1 MSKKIVTRAYFGLYD
16 PARKGVTIDKGNEGG
31 SSQPVDNKAVEDV
44 TKQANANKE
53 ASAANKAL
61 AEQNKAAVAKVAADL
76 AAKQA
81 QDVITFLT
89 KVEAAAQYQPK
100 GEYVTEAK
108 VAEKVT
114 EAQTKAKEDVDAK
127 FATKAELE
135 TATGGVS
142 AKDLKTLKD
151 AIELLRDN
159 PDSIAEIAKKADKD
173 KVYDKEAIDKLIKKL
188 NDKDTDLE
196 KAIAK
201 AAAAEDVVKVADLP
215 AKIQALVDLTSFA
228 KAAEVE
234 ATYAK
239 KSDLTDKADKAA
251 IETELAKKANASDL
265 TPLATKE
272 EVAKKADKETIDA
285 KADQTAL
292 DNLKAEVAANKA
304 AVGAEEAA
312 RKSADTL
319 NDAKVQGIS
328 EDVAKM
334 KIDAAQA
341 KVENEKAL
349 AKKADQ
355 EAVNTALE
363 GKAGVEEVK
372 EAKKAADD
380 AAKEAAKANTALES
394 KADAIALE
402 PLATKESLKDA
413 KDELTQAIEAA
424 KTAATEAKAEAKTG
438 EAVTEAK
445 TKAEAADA
453 KAKEVEA
460 ALVNYVT
467 KAVADETYQPKGEYA
482 TKAEV
487 QAIGSLDPTTL
498 QSLKDL
504 AAQLAGHADLT
515 AVLDKLNKIFTKD
528 EVNEKLAKKAD
539 VTALADYAEK
549 ADVESKLGDKADK
562 TKVAE
567 DIQAAKDVADAAVRE
582 VNTTA
587 QQAKAK
593 ATENAAGLEEA
604 KTKVEKAIEDLG
616 KLTTK
621 VNDLA
626 LNGTGGGLDA
636 QAVAD
641 KVQEVVDAIVAREKF
656 VGETKFNEK
665 LADKA
670 DVSALTAVQAK
681 ADKAAADLLG
691 KADVSAL
698 ADKADKA
705 VFEAKATELDNKL
718 NTLETAT
725 VPNLIATKLNE
736 KLEGYQEKGE
746 YVTKEAGDRDYQPK
760 GEYATTE
767 KLTEVKDIAD
777 ANKAAIEGL
786 DKDNL
791 VHHDDLVGYA
801 KAVKVTEDIA
811 AAVGGLGEVYVAKAD
826 AETFAK
832 KAEVTAEIGEKE
844 TEIKRY
850 ADGKFAT
857 KQELENATLAAGN
870 TGLNR
875 TQVEG
880 IVDEKLGDIKD
891 AVQTI
896 TNIQSGVNDNKSAV
910 NSILAELAKKAD
922 KDALNDKV
930 TTTDLEDAKTTLN
943 AAIKVQEDALAAAK
957 TALEEAIKTKSEEA
971 AAAYQTKVEFANW
984 TRDVYGT
991 EIARIKDDM
1000 MTADETDAAIDAKL
1014 ATNLETLKGIFQVK
1028 GNYLTREDLTKT
1040 LKDGYITKDESDRLY
1055 QGVGNY
1061 ATIEYVDDQIGK
1073 NKSKLDEVNTAIAG
1087 KLDATAATSLY
1098 QTKGDYVLRGEVDAL
1113 ATAPAFTNA
1122 INAAITTKGYL
1133 DKTTADGLYAPKG
1146 QYVTTEDIANAI
1158 LTDET
1163 VAGKQD
1169 KLTFGTGLSYDED
1182 TKTLTATGTSVDLS
1196 SYAKKSELPDV
1207 TTLATKQEVTNA
1219 VASIQVP
1226 SIEGLARTIEVEAKL
1241 VDYVKFTEAESTYAK
1256 KTEIP
1261 SIEGLAKT
1269 SEVDT
1274 KLADYAKSADIANT
1288 YATKEAINAV
1298 AGLDAD
1304 TVNQLKALAQ
1314 NADLTTVAEKVKNV
1328 YTKAEADGKFGP
1340 KDTLTEDQKGVV
1352 ESILRDKNYATNA
1365 DLGNYSAGIDTSIGQ
1380 LRASIN
1386 TLKDTTVPAI
1396 DTRVTALEGKAAP
1409 TDFTEGQKTK
1419 LDEILT
1425 GKHYATS
1432 DDIDNAKAELKGE
1445 LITEDAATALA
1456 NGAVTTAEGKI
1467 NDAKTALEEKIT
1479 ELKNATVAKSDY
1491 DTKIEELETSIGKA
1505 ASGDDLENLLFNDIV
1520 AGDGVTVERFE
1531 DPADENRAKLKIKAT
1546 AQAVD
1551 LSAYET
1557 QAQAEAKYLK
1567 LDDIETKLKE
1577 KGFITQADLQ
1587 PILDAI
1593 KALKGE

>member
-1 MSKKIVTRAYFGLYD
+1 MSKKIVTRAYFGLYN
-16 PARKGVTIDKGNEGG
+16 PARKGLTIDTDNNNTG
-31 SSQPVDNKAVEDV
+31 SQPAVDNKAVENV
-44 TKQANANKE
+44 TKQAAENK
-53 ASAANKAL
+53 ATSAANKAL
-61 AEQNKAAVAKVAADL
+61 AEANQAAVAKVVADL

-81 QDVITFLT
+81 QDVITFLS

-100 GEYVTEAK
+100 GEYITDAK
-108 VAEKVT
+108 VAEKIT
-114 EAQTKAKEDVDAK
+114 EAQGKADEAAATK

-142 AKDLKTLKD
+142 AQDLKTLKD
-151 AIELLRDN
+151 AIDLLKDN

-173 KVYDKEAIDKLIKKL
+173 KVYDKDAIDKLIKKL

-201 AAAAEDVVKVADLP
+201 AAVADDVVKLADLTEKVK
-215 AKIQALVDLTSFA
+215 AIIDLTPYA
-228 KAAEVE
+228 KTAEVE

-239 KSDLTDKADKAA
+239 KSDLADKADKAV

-272 EVAKKADKETIDA
+272 EVAAKADVTA
-285 KADQTAL
+285 LATKADQTAL
-292 DNLKAEVAANKA
+292 DNLKAEADANKA
-304 AVGAEEAA
+304 AVAAEVAA

-319 NDAKVQGIS
+319 NDAKVQGIAD
-328 EDVAKM
+328 DVSKM

-349 AKKADQ
+349 SRKADQ
-355 EAVNTALE
+355 EAVNTALAE
-363 GKAGVEEVK
+363 KATKAEAA
-372 EAKKAADD
+372 EAKQAAAD
-380 AAKEAAKANTALES
+380 AAKEAAKANTALAD
-394 KADAIALE
+394 KADATALE
-402 PLATKESLKDA
+402 PLATKEALKGA
-413 KDELTQAIEAA
+413 KDELAQAIEAA
-424 KTAATEAKAEAKTG
+424 KAVAEEAKAEAKTG

-445 TKAEAADA
+445 EKATAADA

-504 AAQLAGHADLT
+504 AQQLAGQADLT
-515 AVLDKLNKIFTKD
+515 TVLDKLNKVFTKD
-528 EVNEKLAKKAD
+528 EVNEKLATKAD
-539 VTALADYAEK
+539 VTALAEYAEK
-549 ADVESKLGDKADK
+549 VDVETKLGNKADK

-567 DIQAAKDVADAAVRE
+567 DIEAAKAVADAAVRE

-626 LNGTGGGLDA
+626 LNGGAGTGASLDA

-641 KVQEVVDAIVAREKF
+641 KVKEVVDAIVAQEKY
-656 VGETKFNEK
+656 VGETKLNEK

-681 ADKAAADLLG
+681 ADKNASDLLA

-698 ADKADKA
+698 ADKADKT
-705 VFEAKATELDNKL
+705 VFEAKATELDTKL

-725 VPNLIATKLNE
+725 VPNLIDTKLTA
-736 KLEGYQEKGE
+736 KLAGYQEKGE
-746 YVTKEAGDRDYQPK
+746 YVTKEAADRDYQPK
-760 GEYATTE
+760 GEYATAATLE
-767 KLTEVKDIAD
+767 EVKTK
-777 ANKAAIEGL
+777 ANANEALINGL
-786 DKDNL
+786 DKDTL
-791 VHHDDLVGYA
+791 VHTADLDTYA
-801 KAVKVTEDIA
+801 KAAKVTEDIS
-811 AAVGGLGEVYVAKAD
+811 AAVAGLGDVYVSKNDAD
-826 AETFAK
+826 VYAK
-832 KAEVTAEIGEKE
+832 KADVTTEIGAKA
-844 TEIKRY
+844 TEIKKY
-850 ADGKFAT
+850 ADDTFAT
-857 KQELENATLAAGN
+857 KQQLDNATIAAGGS
-870 TGLNR
+870 GLTQ

-880 IVDEKLGDIKD
+880 IVDNKLGALKD

-896 TNIQSGVNDNKSAV
+896 ANIQSGVNDNKSSV
-910 NSILAELAKKAD
+910 ESILAELAKKAT
-922 KDALNDKV
+922 KDEVAGKV
-930 TTTDLEDAKTTLN
+930 ATTDFEDAKQTLN
-943 AAIKVQEDALAAAK
+943 TAITAQENALAAAK
-957 TALEEAIKTKSEEA
+957 TALEKAINDKSEEA
-971 AAAYQTKVEFANW
+971 AAAYQTKVDFAAW

-1000 MTADETDAAIDAKL
+1000 MTAQETDAAIDAKL

-1028 GNYLTREDLTKT
+1028 GNYLTREDLTNT
-1040 LKDGYITKDESDRLY
+1040 LKDGYITKNESDRLY

-1073 NKSKLDEVNTAIAG
+1073 NKVKIDEVNTAIAN
-1087 KLDATAATSLY
+1087 KLDVSAATSLY
-1098 QTKGDYVLRGEVDAL
+1098 QTKGDYVLRSELDTL
-1113 ATAPAFTNA
+1113 ATTPTFANA
-1122 INAAITTKGYL
+1122 INTAVVGKGYL
-1133 DKTTADGLYAPKG
+1133 DKETADGYYAPKG
-1146 QYVTTEDIANAI
+1146 QYVTTENIEDAIATSAAV
-1158 LTDET
+1158 T
-1163 VAGKQD
+1163 AKQD
-1169 KLTFGTGLSYDED
+1169 ALTFGNGLSYDAD
-1182 TKTLTATGTSVDLS
+1182 TKTLTATGTGASVDLTP
-1196 SYAKKSELPDV
+1196 YAKK
-1207 TTLATKQEVTNA
+1207 
-1219 VASIQVP
+1219 
-1226 SIEGLARTIEVEAKL
+1226 
-1241 VDYVKFTEAESTYAK
+1241 AESDAK
-1256 KTEIP
+1256 
-1261 SIEGLAKT
+1261 
-1269 SEVDT
+1269 
-1274 KLADYAKSADIANT
+1274 Y
-1288 YATKEAINAV
+1288 
-1298 AGLDAD
+1298 
-1304 TVNQLKALAQ
+1304 
-1314 NADLTTVAEKVKNV
+1314 
-1328 YTKAEADGKFGP
+1328 GP

-1365 DLGNYSAGIDTSIGQ
+1365 DLGSYSASMDTSVGQ

-1409 TDFTEGQKTK
+1409 TDFTEDQKTK
-1419 LDEILT
+1419 LNEILT

-1432 DDIDNAKAELKGE
+1432 DDIDNAKAELKNE
-1445 LITEDAATALA
+1445 LATQDS
-1456 NGAVTTAEGKI
+1456 VTQLTNQTLTAAEGKV
-1467 NDAKTALEEKIT
+1467 NEAKEALEGKIT
-1479 ELKNATVAKSDY
+1479 ELKNTV
-1491 DTKIEELETSIGKA
+1491 
-1505 ASGDDLENLLFNDIV
+1505 
-1520 AGDGVTVERFE
+1520 DGIHT
-1531 DPADENRAKLKIKAT
+1531 P
-1546 AQAVD
+1546 D

-1567 LDDIETKLKE
+1567 LEDIETKLKE

>member
-1 MSKKIVTRAYFGLYD
+1 MSKKFVGKAHFGLYD
-16 PARKGVTIDKGNEGG
+16 PKRDKGIEIGGSGNQGG
-31 SSQPVDNKAVEDV
+31 SSTPVDNKAVEDV
-44 TKQANANKE
+44 TKQASANKE
-53 ASAANKAL
+53 ASAANKVL
-61 AEQNKAAVAKVAADL
+61 AEANKAAVAKVAADL

-100 GEYVTEAK
+100 GEYITDAK
-108 VAEKVT
+108 VAEKIT
-114 EAQTKAKEDVDAK
+114 EAQGKADEAAAAK

-201 AAAAEDVVKVADLP
+201 AASGDDVVKAAELTEKVKA
-215 AKIQALVDLTSFA
+215 IVDLTPFA
-228 KAAEVE
+228 KTAEVE
-234 ATYAK
+234 ATYVK
-239 KSDLTDKADKAA
+239 KSDLADKADKAA

-272 EVAKKADKETIDA
+272 EVSAKADATA
-285 KADQTAL
+285 LATKADQTAL

-304 AVGAEEAA
+304 AVGAEEAE
-312 RKSADTL
+312 RKAADTL
-319 NDAKVQGIS
+319 NDAKVKGIS
-328 EDVAKM
+328 DDVSKL

-349 AKKADQ
+349 SRKADQ

-363 GKAGVEEVK
+363 GKASVAEVA
-372 EAKKAADD
+372 EAKQAATD
-380 AAKEAAKANTALES
+380 AAKEAAKANAALEG
-394 KADAIALE
+394 KADTTALE
-402 PLATKESLKDA
+402 PLATKEALKDA

-424 KTAATEAKAEAKTG
+424 KTAAEAAKTEAKTG

-515 AVLDKLNKIFTKD
+515 AVLDKLNKVFTKD
-528 EVNEKLAKKAD
+528 EINEKLAKKAD

-641 KVQEVVDAIVAREKF
+641 KVQEVVDIIVAREKF
-656 VGETKFNEK
+656 VGETKLNEK

-705 VFEAKATELDNKL
+705 VFEAKAIELNNKL

-760 GEYATTE
+760 GEYATAE
-767 KLTEVKDIAD
+767 KLNEVKAKAE
-777 ANKAAIEGL
+777 ANEAAIEGL

-791 VHHDDLVGYA
+791 VHNADLVVYA
-801 KAVKVTEDIA
+801 RAAKVTEDIA

-832 KAEVTAEIGEKE
+832 KAEVTTEIGEKE

-875 TQVEG
+875 AQVEG

-922 KDALNDKV
+922 KDALNGKV
-930 TTTDLEDAKTTLN
+930 ATTDLEEAKTTLN
-943 AAIKVQEDALAAAK
+943 AAIKAQENALAAAK

-984 TRDVYGT
+984 ARDTYGT

-1000 MTADETDAAIDAKL
+1000 MTANETDAAIDAKL
-1014 ATNLETLKGIFQVK
+1014 ATNLETLKGIFQLK
-1028 GNYLTREDLTKT
+1028 GNYVTKEELTKT

-1073 NKSKLDEVNTAIAG
+1073 NKSKIDEVNTALAG
-1087 KLDATAATSLY
+1087 KLDLTAA
-1098 QTKGDYVLRGEVDAL
+1098 QNVFQARGDYMTRGDLDNV
-1113 ATAPAFTNA
+1113 ATSPAFTNA
-1122 INAAITTKGYL
+1122 INNAITAKAFL
-1133 DKTTADGLYAPKG
+1133 DKDTADGLYATKG
-1146 QYVTTEDIANAI
+1146 TYVTAQGVTDIIEADATI
-1158 LTDET
+1158 
-1163 VAGKQD
+1163 AGKQD
-1169 KLTFGTGLSYDED
+1169 KLTFGSGLSYDEG
-1182 TKTLTATGTSVDLS
+1182 TKTVTASGVNVDLTP
-1196 SYAKKSELPDV
+1196 YAKK
-1207 TTLATKQEVTNA
+1207 
-1219 VASIQVP
+1219 
-1226 SIEGLARTIEVEAKL
+1226 
-1241 VDYVKFTEAESTYAK
+1241 AESDAK
-1256 KTEIP
+1256 
-1261 SIEGLAKT
+1261 
-1269 SEVDT
+1269 
-1274 KLADYAKSADIANT
+1274 Y
-1288 YATKEAINAV
+1288 
-1298 AGLDAD
+1298 
-1304 TVNQLKALAQ
+1304 
-1314 NADLTTVAEKVKNV
+1314 
-1328 YTKAEADGKFGP
+1328 GP

-1365 DLGNYSAGIDTSIGQ
+1365 DLGRYSASMDTSVGQ

-1409 TDFTEGQKTK
+1409 TDFTEDQKTK
-1419 LDEILT
+1419 LNEILT
-1425 GKHYATS
+1425 SKGYAS
-1432 DDIDNAKAELKGE
+1432 HEDIDNAKAELKGE
-1445 LITEDAATALA
+1445 LVTEEAAQALV
-1456 NGAVTTAEGKI
+1456 NGAVTTAEGKV
-1467 NDAKTALEEKIT
+1467 NEAKEALEGKIT
-1479 ELKNATVAKSDY
+1479 ELKNTV
-1491 DTKIEELETSIGKA
+1491 
-1505 ASGDDLENLLFNDIV
+1505 
-1520 AGDGVTVERFE
+1520 DGIHA
-1531 DPADENRAKLKIKAT
+1531 P
-1546 AQAVD
+1546 D

-1567 LDDIETKLKE
+1567 LEDIETKLKE

>member
-1 MSKKIVTRAYFGLYD
+1 MSKKIVTRAYFGLYN
-16 PARKGVTIDKGNEGG
+16 PARKGLTIDTDNNNTG
-31 SSQPVDNKAVEDV
+31 SQPAVDNKAVENV
-44 TKQANANKE
+44 TKQAAENK
-53 ASAANKAL
+53 ATSAANKAL
-61 AEQNKAAVAKVAADL
+61 AEANQAAVAKVVADL

-81 QDVITFLT
+81 QDVITFLS

-100 GEYVTEAK
+100 GEYITDAK
-108 VAEKVT
+108 VAEKIT
-114 EAQTKAKEDVDAK
+114 EAQGKADQAADAK

-142 AKDLKTLKD
+142 AQDLKTLKD
-151 AIELLRDN
+151 AIDLLKDN

-173 KVYDKEAIDKLIKKL
+173 KVYDKDAIDKLIKKL

-201 AAAAEDVVKVADLP
+201 AATADDVVKAAELTEKVKA
-215 AKIQALVDLTSFA
+215 IIDLTPYA
-228 KAAEVE
+228 KTAEVE

-239 KSDLTDKADKAA
+239 KSDLADKADKAV
-251 IETELAKKANASDL
+251 IETELTKKANASDL

-272 EVAKKADKETIDA
+272 EVAEKADVTA
-285 KADQTAL
+285 LATKADQTAL
-292 DNLKAEVAANKA
+292 DNLKAEADANKA
-304 AVGAEEAA
+304 AVAAEVAA

-319 NDAKVQGIS
+319 NDAKVQGIAD
-328 EDVAKM
+328 DVSKM

-355 EAVNTALE
+355 EAVNTALAE
-363 GKAGVEEVK
+363 KATKAEAA
-372 EAKKAADD
+372 EAKQAAAD
-380 AAKEAAKANTALES
+380 AAKEAAKANTALAD
-394 KADAIALE
+394 KADATALE
-402 PLATKESLKDA
+402 PLATKEALKGA
-413 KDELTQAIEAA
+413 KDELAQAIEAA
-424 KTAATEAKAEAKTG
+424 KTVAEEAKAEAKTG

-445 TKAEAADA
+445 EKAIAADA

-504 AAQLAGHADLT
+504 AQQLAGQADLT
-515 AVLDKLNKIFTKD
+515 TVLDKLNKVFTKD
-528 EVNEKLAKKAD
+528 EVNEKLAAKAD
-539 VTALADYAEK
+539 ITALEEYAEK
-549 ADVESKLGDKADK
+549 DDVISKLKDKADK
-562 TKVAE
+562 VQVAE
-567 DIQAAKDVADAAVRE
+567 DIEAAKAVADAAVRE

-587 QQAKAK
+587 QQAKTK

-604 KTKVEKAIEDLG
+604 KTKVDKAIEDLG

-626 LNGTGGGLDA
+626 LNGGTGTGASLDA

-641 KVQEVVDAIVAREKF
+641 KVKEVVDAIVAQEKY
-656 VGETKFNEK
+656 VGETKLNEK

-681 ADKAAADLLG
+681 ADKNASDLLA

-698 ADKADKA
+698 ADKADKN

-725 VPNLIATKLNE
+725 VPNLIDTKLTA
-736 KLEGYQEKGE
+736 KLTGYQEKGE
-746 YVTKEAGDRDYQPK
+746 YVTKEAADRDYQPK
-760 GEYATTE
+760 GEYATAAALE
-767 KLTEVKDIAD
+767 EVKTK
-777 ANKAAIEGL
+777 ANANEALINGL

-791 VHHDDLVGYA
+791 VHTADLDTYA
-801 KAVKVTEDIA
+801 KAAKVTEDIS
-811 AAVGGLGEVYVAKAD
+811 AAVAGLGDVYVAKAD
-826 AETFAK
+826 ADVYAK
-832 KAEVTAEIGEKE
+832 KADVTTEIGAKA
-844 TEIKRY
+844 TEIKKY
-850 ADGKFAT
+850 ADDTFAT
-857 KQELENATLAAGN
+857 KQQLDNATIAAGGS
-870 TGLNR
+870 GLTQ

-880 IVDEKLGDIKD
+880 IVDNKLGALKD

-896 TNIQSGVNDNKSAV
+896 ANIQSGVNDNKSSV
-910 NSILAELAKKAD
+910 ESILAELAKKAT
-922 KDALNDKV
+922 KDEVAGKV
-930 TTTDLEDAKTTLN
+930 ATTDFEDAKQTLN
-943 AAIKVQEDALAAAK
+943 TAITAQENALAAAK
-957 TALEEAIKTKSEEA
+957 TALEKAINDKSEEA
-971 AAAYQTKVEFANW
+971 AAAYQTKVDFATW

-1000 MTADETDAAIDAKL
+1000 MTADETDTAIDAKL

-1028 GNYLTREDLTKT
+1028 GNYLTREDLTNT
-1040 LKDGYITKDESDRLY
+1040 LKDGYITKNESDRLY

-1073 NKSKLDEVNTAIAG
+1073 NKVKIDEVNTAIAN
-1087 KLDATAATSLY
+1087 KLDVSAATSLY
-1098 QTKGDYVLRGEVDAL
+1098 QTKGDYVLRSELDTL
-1113 ATAPAFTNA
+1113 ATTPTFANA
-1122 INAAITTKGYL
+1122 INTAIVGKGYL
-1133 DKTTADGLYAPKG
+1133 DKETADGYYAPKG
-1146 QYVTTEDIANAI
+1146 QYVTTENIEDAIATSAAV
-1158 LTDET
+1158 T
-1163 VAGKQD
+1163 AKQD
-1169 KLTFGTGLSYDED
+1169 ALTFGNGLSYDAD
-1182 TKTLTATGTSVDLS
+1182 TKTLTATGTGASVDLS
-1196 SYAKKSELPDV
+1196 A
-1207 TTLATKQEVTNA
+1207 
-1219 VASIQVP
+1219 
-1226 SIEGLARTIEVEAKL
+1226 
-1241 VDYVKFTEAESTYAK
+1241 
-1256 KTEIP
+1256 
-1261 SIEGLAKT
+1261 
-1269 SEVDT
+1269 
-1274 KLADYAKSADIANT
+1274 
-1288 YATKEAINAV
+1288 YATKAES
-1298 AGLDAD
+1298 DA
-1304 TVNQLKALAQ
+1304 K
-1314 NADLTTVAEKVKNV
+1314 
-1328 YTKAEADGKFGP
+1328 YGP

-1365 DLGNYSAGIDTSIGQ
+1365 DLGSYSASMDTSVGQ

-1409 TDFTEGQKTK
+1409 TDFTEDQKTK
-1419 LDEILT
+1419 LNEILT

-1432 DDIDNAKAELKGE
+1432 DNIDNAKAELKNE
-1445 LITEDAATALA
+1445 LATQDSVTQLA
-1456 NGAVTTAEGKI
+1456 NQTLTAAEGKV
-1467 NDAKTALEEKIT
+1467 NEAKEALEGKIT
-1479 ELKNATVAKSDY
+1479 ELKNTV
-1491 DTKIEELETSIGKA
+1491 
-1505 ASGDDLENLLFNDIV
+1505 
-1520 AGDGVTVERFE
+1520 DGIHT
-1531 DPADENRAKLKIKAT
+1531 P
-1546 AQAVD
+1546 D

-1567 LDDIETKLKE
+1567 LEDIETKLKE

>member
-1 MSKKIVTRAYFGLYD
+1 MSKKFVGKAHFGLYD
-16 PARKGVTIDKGNEGG
+16 PKRDKGIEIGG
-31 SSQPVDNKAVEDV
+31 SGNQSGSTTPVDNKAVEDV
-44 TKQANANKE
+44 TKQASANKE
-53 ASAANKAL
+53 ASAANKVL
-61 AEQNKAAVAKVAADL
+61 AEANKAAVAKVAADL

-81 QDVITFLT
+81 QDVITFLS

-100 GEYVTEAK
+100 GEYITDAK
-108 VAEKVT
+108 VAEKIT
-114 EAQTKAKEDVDAK
+114 EAQGKADEAAAAK

-173 KVYDKEAIDKLIKKL
+173 KVYDKDAIDKLIKKL

-201 AAAAEDVVKVADLP
+201 AATADDVVKAAELTEKVKA
-215 AKIQALVDLTSFA
+215 IVDLTPFA
-228 KAAEVE
+228 KTAEVE

-239 KSDLTDKADKAA
+239 KSDLADKADKAV

-272 EVAKKADKETIDA
+272 EVSAKADATA
-285 KADQTAL
+285 LATKADQTAL
-292 DNLKAEVAANKA
+292 DNLKAEVKANDA
-304 AVGAEEAA
+304 AVKAEAA
-312 RKSADTL
+312 ERKAADTL
-319 NDAKVQGIS
+319 NDAKVKGIS
-328 EDVAKM
+328 DDVSKL

-349 AKKADQ
+349 SRKADQ

-363 GKAGVEEVK
+363 GKATKAEVA
-372 EAKKAADD
+372 EAKQAADD
-380 AAKEAAKANTALES
+380 AAKEAAKANTALEG
-394 KADAIALE
+394 KADATALE
-402 PLATKESLKDA
+402 SLATKEALKGA
-413 KDELTQAIEAA
+413 KDELAQAVEAA
-424 KTAATEAKAEAKTG
+424 KAAAEEAKTEAKTG

-467 KAVADETYQPKGEYA
+467 KAVADEAYQPKGEYA

-487 QAIGSLDPTTL
+487 QAIGSLDPATL

-504 AAQLAGHADLT
+504 AQQLAGHADLT
-515 AVLDKLNKIFTKD
+515 TVLDKLNKVFTKD
-528 EVNEKLAKKAD
+528 EVNEKLAAKAD
-539 VTALADYAEK
+539 VTALAEYAEK

-626 LNGTGGGLDA
+626 LNGGTGTGLDA

-641 KVQEVVDAIVAREKF
+641 KVKEVVDAIVAQEKF
-656 VGETKFNEK
+656 VGEAKLNEK

-670 DVSALTAVQAK
+670 DVSALTAVQTK
-681 ADKAAADLLG
+681 ADKAASDLLG
-691 KADVSAL
+691 KADVTAL

-705 VFEAKATELDNKL
+705 VFEAKANEVDNKL

-725 VPNLIATKLNE
+725 VPNLIDTKLTD
-736 KLEGYQEKGE
+736 KLAGYQEKGE
-746 YVTKEAGDRDYQPK
+746 YVTKEAADRDYQPK
-760 GEYATTE
+760 GEYATAE

-791 VHHDDLVGYA
+791 VHNADLVVYA
-801 KAVKVTEDIA
+801 RAAKVTEDIA

-832 KAEVTAEIGEKE
+832 KAEVTTEIGEKE

-875 TQVEG
+875 AQVEG

-930 TTTDLEDAKTTLN
+930 ATTDLEEAKTTLN
-943 AAIKVQEDALAAAK
+943 AAIKVQENALAAAK

-984 TRDVYGT
+984 ARDTYGT

-1014 ATNLETLKGIFQVK
+1014 ATNLETLKGIFQLK
-1028 GNYLTREDLTKT
+1028 GNYVTKEELTKT

-1073 NKSKLDEVNTAIAG
+1073 NKSKIDEMNTALAG
-1087 KLDATAATSLY
+1087 KLDLTAA
-1098 QTKGDYVLRGEVDAL
+1098 QNVFQARGDYMTRGDLDNV
-1113 ATAPAFTNA
+1113 ATSPAFTNA
-1122 INAAITTKGYL
+1122 INNAITAKAFL
-1133 DKTTADGLYAPKG
+1133 DKDTADGLYATKG
-1146 QYVTTEDIANAI
+1146 TYVTAQGVTDIIEADPTI
-1158 LTDET
+1158 
-1163 VAGKQD
+1163 AGKQD
-1169 KLTFGTGLSYDED
+1169 KLTFGSGLSYDEG
-1182 TKTLTATGTSVDLS
+1182 TKTVTASGVSVDLTP
-1196 SYAKKSELPDV
+1196 YAKK
-1207 TTLATKQEVTNA
+1207 
-1219 VASIQVP
+1219 
-1226 SIEGLARTIEVEAKL
+1226 
-1241 VDYVKFTEAESTYAK
+1241 AESDAK
-1256 KTEIP
+1256 
-1261 SIEGLAKT
+1261 
-1269 SEVDT
+1269 
-1274 KLADYAKSADIANT
+1274 Y
-1288 YATKEAINAV
+1288 
-1298 AGLDAD
+1298 
-1304 TVNQLKALAQ
+1304 
-1314 NADLTTVAEKVKNV
+1314 
-1328 YTKAEADGKFGP
+1328 GP

-1365 DLGNYSAGIDTSIGQ
+1365 DLGSYSASMDTNIGQ

-1409 TDFTEGQKTK
+1409 TDFTEDQKTK

-1425 GKHYATS
+1425 GKGYAS
-1432 DDIDNAKAELKGE
+1432 HEDIDNAKAELKGE
-1445 LITEDAATALA
+1445 LVTEEAAQALV
-1456 NGAVTTAEGKI
+1456 NGAVTTAEGKV
-1467 NDAKTALEEKIT
+1467 NEAKEALEGKIT
-1479 ELKNATVAKSDY
+1479 ELKNTV
-1491 DTKIEELETSIGKA
+1491 
-1505 ASGDDLENLLFNDIV
+1505 
-1520 AGDGVTVERFE
+1520 DGIHA
-1531 DPADENRAKLKIKAT
+1531 P
-1546 AQAVD
+1546 D

-1567 LDDIETKLKE
+1567 LEDIETKLKE

>member
-1 MSKKIVTRAYFGLYD
+1 MSKKFVGKAHFGLYD
-16 PARKGVTIDKGNEGG
+16 PKRDKGIELGG
-31 SSQPVDNKAVEDV
+31 SGNQGGSTTPVDNKAVEDV
-44 TKQANANKE
+44 TKQASANKE
-53 ASAANKAL
+53 ASAANKVL
-61 AEQNKAAVAKVAADL
+61 AEANKAAVAKVAADL

-81 QDVITFLT
+81 QDVITFLS

-100 GEYVTEAK
+100 GEYITDAK
-108 VAEKVT
+108 VAEKIT
-114 EAQTKAKEDVDAK
+114 EAQGKADEAAAAK

-173 KVYDKEAIDKLIKKL
+173 KVYDKDAIDKLIKKL

-201 AAAAEDVVKVADLP
+201 AATADDVVKAAELTEKVKA
-215 AKIQALVDLTSFA
+215 IVDLTPFA
-228 KAAEVE
+228 KTAEVE

-239 KSDLTDKADKAA
+239 KSDLADKADKAT
-251 IETELAKKANASDL
+251 IKTELDKKANASDL

-272 EVAKKADKETIDA
+272 EVKA
-285 KADQTAL
+285 KADATALATKADQAAL
-292 DNLKAEVAANKA
+292 DNVKAEADANKA
-304 AVGAEEAA
+304 AVAAEAA
-312 RKSADTL
+312 ERKAADTL
-319 NDAKVQGIS
+319 NDAKVKGIS
-328 EDVAKM
+328 DDVSKL

-349 AKKADQ
+349 SRKADQ

-363 GKAGVEEVK
+363 GKASKVEVA
-372 EAKKAADD
+372 EAKQAATD
-380 AAKEAAKANTALES
+380 AAKEAAKANTALEG
-394 KADAIALE
+394 KADATALE
-402 PLATKESLKDA
+402 PLATKEALKGA
-413 KDELTQAIEAA
+413 KDELAQAVEAA
-424 KTAATEAKAEAKTG
+424 KAAAEEAKTEAKTG

-467 KAVADETYQPKGEYA
+467 KAVTDETYQPKGEYA

-504 AAQLAGHADLT
+504 AQQLAGHADLT
-515 AVLDKLNKIFTKD
+515 AVLDKLNKVFTKD
-528 EVNEKLAKKAD
+528 EVNEKLAAKAD
-539 VTALADYAEK
+539 VTALAEYAEK
-549 ADVESKLGDKADK
+549 ADVESKLGNKADK

-604 KTKVEKAIEDLG
+604 KTKVDKAIEDLG

-626 LNGTGGGLDA
+626 LNGGTGTGTSLDA

-641 KVQEVVDAIVAREKF
+641 KVKEVVDALVAQEKF
-656 VGETKFNEK
+656 VGEAKLNEK

-681 ADKAAADLLG
+681 ADKNASDLLG

-725 VPNLIATKLNE
+725 VPNLIDTKLTG
-736 KLEGYQEKGE
+736 KLAGYQEKGE
-746 YVTKEAGDRDYQPK
+746 YVTKEAADRDYQPK
-760 GEYATTE
+760 GEYATAE

-791 VHHDDLVGYA
+791 VHTADLDTYA
-801 KAVKVTEDIA
+801 KAAKVTEDIS
-811 AAVGGLGEVYVAKAD
+811 AAVAGLGDVYVSKNDAD
-826 AETFAK
+826 VYAK
-832 KAEVTAEIGEKE
+832 KADVTTEIGEKE

-875 TQVEG
+875 AQVEG

-930 TTTDLEDAKTTLN
+930 ATTDLEEAKTTLN
-943 AAIKVQEDALAAAK
+943 AAIKVQENALAAAK

-984 TRDVYGT
+984 ARDTYGT

-1000 MTADETDAAIDAKL
+1000 MTANETDAAIDAKL
-1014 ATNLETLKGIFQVK
+1014 ATNLETLKGIFQLK
-1028 GNYLTREDLTKT
+1028 GNYVTKEELTKT

-1073 NKSKLDEVNTAIAG
+1073 NKSKIDEVNTALAG
-1087 KLDATAATSLY
+1087 KLDLTAA
-1098 QTKGDYVLRGEVDAL
+1098 QNVFQARGDYMTRGDLDNV
-1113 ATAPAFTNA
+1113 ATSPAFTNA
-1122 INAAITTKGYL
+1122 INNAITAKAFL
-1133 DKTTADGLYAPKG
+1133 DKDTADGLYATKG
-1146 QYVTTEDIANAI
+1146 TYVTAQGVTDIIEADPTI
-1158 LTDET
+1158 
-1163 VAGKQD
+1163 AGKQD
-1169 KLTFGTGLSYDED
+1169 KLTFGSGLSYDEG
-1182 TKTLTATGTSVDLS
+1182 TKTVTASGVSVDLTP
-1196 SYAKKSELPDV
+1196 YAKK
-1207 TTLATKQEVTNA
+1207 
-1219 VASIQVP
+1219 
-1226 SIEGLARTIEVEAKL
+1226 
-1241 VDYVKFTEAESTYAK
+1241 AESDAK
-1256 KTEIP
+1256 
-1261 SIEGLAKT
+1261 
-1269 SEVDT
+1269 
-1274 KLADYAKSADIANT
+1274 Y
-1288 YATKEAINAV
+1288 
-1298 AGLDAD
+1298 
-1304 TVNQLKALAQ
+1304 
-1314 NADLTTVAEKVKNV
+1314 
-1328 YTKAEADGKFGP
+1328 GP

-1365 DLGNYSAGIDTSIGQ
+1365 DLGTYSASIDTNIGQ

-1432 DDIDNAKAELKGE
+1432 DDIDNAKAELKNE

-1505 ASGDDLENLLFNDIV
+1505 ASGDDLENLLFHDIV
-1520 AGDGVTVERFE
+1520 AGDGITVERFE
-1531 DPADENRAKLKIKAT
+1531 DPADENRAKLKIKSN
-1546 AQAVD
+1546 AQAAAD

-1567 LDDIETKLKE
+1567 LEDIETKLKE

>member
-1 MSKKIVTRAYFGLYD
+1 MSKKIVTRAYFGLYN
-16 PARKGVTIDKGNEGG
+16 PARKGLTIDTDNNNTG
-31 SSQPVDNKAVEDV
+31 SQPAVDNKAVENV
-44 TKQANANKE
+44 TKQAAENK
-53 ASAANKAL
+53 ATSAANKAL
-61 AEQNKAAVAKVAADL
+61 AEANQAAVAKVAADL

-81 QDVITFLT
+81 QDVITFLS

-100 GEYVTEAK
+100 GEYITDAK
-108 VAEKVT
+108 VAEKIT
-114 EAQTKAKEDVDAK
+114 EAQGKADEAAAAK

-142 AKDLKTLKD
+142 AQDLKTLKD
-151 AIELLRDN
+151 AIDLLKDN

-173 KVYDKEAIDKLIKKL
+173 KVYDKDAIDKLIKKL
-188 NDKDTDLE
+188 NDKNTDLE

-201 AAAAEDVVKVADLP
+201 AATADDVVKAAELTEKVKA
-215 AKIQALVDLTSFA
+215 IVDLTPFA

-239 KSDLTDKADKAA
+239 KSDLADKADKAV

-272 EVAKKADKETIDA
+272 EVSAKADATA
-285 KADQTAL
+285 LATKADQTAL
-292 DNLKAEVAANKA
+292 DNLKAEADANKA
-304 AVGAEEAA
+304 AVAAEVAA

-319 NDAKVQGIS
+319 NDAKVQGIAD
-328 EDVAKM
+328 DVSKI

-349 AKKADQ
+349 SRKADQ
-355 EAVNTALE
+355 EAVNNALAE
-363 GKAGVEEVK
+363 KATKAEAA
-372 EAKKAADD
+372 EAKQAAAD
-380 AAKEAAKANTALES
+380 AAKEAAKANTALAD
-394 KADAIALE
+394 KADATALE
-402 PLATKESLKDA
+402 PLATKEALKGT
-413 KDELTQAIEAA
+413 KDELAQAIEAA
-424 KTAATEAKAEAKTG
+424 KTAAAEAKAEAKTG

-445 TKAEAADA
+445 EKATAADA

-504 AAQLAGHADLT
+504 AQQLAGQADLT
-515 AVLDKLNKIFTKD
+515 TVLDKLNKVFTKD
-528 EVNEKLAKKAD
+528 EVNEALAKKAD
-539 VTALADYAEK
+539 VASLEEYAEK
-549 ADVESKLGDKADK
+549 NEVTSKLKDKADK
-562 TKVAE
+562 VQVAE
-567 DIQAAKDVADAAVRE
+567 DIEAAKAVADAAVRE

-604 KTKVEKAIEDLG
+604 KTKVDKAIEDLG

-626 LNGTGGGLDA
+626 LNGGAGTGASLDA

-656 VGETKFNEK
+656 VGETKLNEK

-681 ADKAAADLLG
+681 ADKNASDLLA

-698 ADKADKA
+698 ADKADKN
-705 VFEAKATELDNKL
+705 VFEAKATELDTKL

-725 VPNLIATKLNE
+725 VPNLIDTKLTA
-736 KLEGYQEKGE
+736 KLAGYQEKGE

-760 GEYATTE
+760 GEYATAAALE
-767 KLTEVKDIAD
+767 EVKTK
-777 ANKAAIEGL
+777 ANANEALINGL

-791 VHHDDLVGYA
+791 VHTADLDTYA
-801 KAVKVTEDIA
+801 KSAKVTEDISV
-811 AAVGGLGEVYVAKAD
+811 AVAGLGDVYVSKNDAD
-826 AETFAK
+826 VYAK
-832 KAEVTAEIGEKE
+832 KADVTTEIGAKA
-844 TEIKRY
+844 TELKKY
-850 ADGKFAT
+850 ADDTFAT
-857 KQELENATLAAGN
+857 KQQLDNATIAAGGS
-870 TGLNR
+870 GLTQ

-880 IVDEKLGDIKD
+880 IVDNKLGALKD

-896 TNIQSGVNDNKSAV
+896 ANIQSGVNDNKSSV
-910 NSILAELAKKAD
+910 ESILAELAKKAT
-922 KDALNDKV
+922 KDEVAGKV
-930 TTTDLEDAKTTLN
+930 ATTDFEDAKQTLN
-943 AAIKVQEDALAAAK
+943 TAITAQENALAAAK
-957 TALEEAIKTKSEEA
+957 TALEKAINDKSEEA
-971 AAAYQTKVEFANW
+971 AAAYQTKVDFAAW

-1000 MTADETDAAIDAKL
+1000 MTAQETDTAIDAKL

-1028 GNYLTREDLTKT
+1028 GNYLTREDLTNT
-1040 LKDGYITKDESDRLY
+1040 LKDGYITKNESDRLY

-1073 NKSKLDEVNTAIAG
+1073 NKVKIDEVNTAIAN
-1087 KLDATAATSLY
+1087 KLDVSAATSLY
-1098 QTKGDYVLRGEVDAL
+1098 QTKGDYVLRSELDTL
-1113 ATAPAFTNA
+1113 ATTPTFANA
-1122 INAAITTKGYL
+1122 INTAIVGKGYL
-1133 DKTTADGLYAPKG
+1133 DKETADGYYAPKG
-1146 QYVTTEDIANAI
+1146 QYVTTENIEDAIATSAAV
-1158 LTDET
+1158 T
-1163 VAGKQD
+1163 AKQD
-1169 KLTFGTGLSYDED
+1169 ALTFGNGLSYDAD
-1182 TKTLTATGTSVDLS
+1182 TKTLTATGTGASVDLTP
-1196 SYAKKSELPDV
+1196 YAKK
-1207 TTLATKQEVTNA
+1207 
-1219 VASIQVP
+1219 
-1226 SIEGLARTIEVEAKL
+1226 
-1241 VDYVKFTEAESTYAK
+1241 AESDAK
-1256 KTEIP
+1256 
-1261 SIEGLAKT
+1261 
-1269 SEVDT
+1269 
-1274 KLADYAKSADIANT
+1274 Y
-1288 YATKEAINAV
+1288 
-1298 AGLDAD
+1298 
-1304 TVNQLKALAQ
+1304 
-1314 NADLTTVAEKVKNV
+1314 
-1328 YTKAEADGKFGP
+1328 GP

-1365 DLGNYSAGIDTSIGQ
+1365 DLGNYSASMDTNIGQ

-1409 TDFTEGQKTK
+1409 TDFTEDQKTK
-1419 LDEILT
+1419 LNEILT

-1432 DDIDNAKAELKGE
+1432 DDIDNAKAALKNEL
-1445 LITEDAATALA
+1445 ATQDS
-1456 NGAVTTAEGKI
+1456 VTQLVNQTLTAAEGKV
-1467 NDAKTALEEKIT
+1467 NEAKEALEDKIARLKTTERLATIADVEEKIDT
-1479 ELKNATVAKSDY
+1479 YANSASNNIQSTYARKADLPDFSTLTTKAELNEYKNQA
-1491 DTKIEELETSIGKA
+1491 ELE
-1505 ASGDDLENLLFNDIV
+1505 
-1520 AGDGVTVERFE
+1520 
-1531 DPADENRAKLKIKAT
+1531 
-1546 AQAVD
+1546 
-1551 LSAYET
+1551 
-1557 QAQAEAKYLK
+1557 YLK
-1567 LDDIETKLKE
+1567 LEDIETKLKE

>member
-1 MSKKIVTRAYFGLYD
+1 MSKKFVGKAHFGLYD
-16 PARKGVTIDKGNEGG
+16 PKRDKGIELGGSGNQGG
-31 SSQPVDNKAVEDV
+31 SSTPVDNKAVEDV
-44 TKQANANKE
+44 TKQASANKE
-53 ASAANKAL
+53 ASAANKVL
-61 AEQNKAAVAKVAADL
+61 AEANKAAVAKVAADL

-81 QDVITFLT
+81 QDVITFLS

-100 GEYVTEAK
+100 GEYITDAK
-108 VAEKVT
+108 VAEKIT
-114 EAQTKAKEDVDAK
+114 EAQGKADEAAAAK

-173 KVYDKEAIDKLIKKL
+173 KVYDKDAIDKLIKKL

-201 AAAAEDVVKVADLP
+201 AATADDIVKAAELTEKVKA
-215 AKIQALVDLTSFA
+215 IVDLTPFA

-239 KSDLTDKADKAA
+239 KSDLADKADKAA

-272 EVAKKADKETIDA
+272 EVSAKADATA
-285 KADQTAL
+285 LATKADQTAL
-292 DNLKAEVAANKA
+292 DNVKAEADANKA
-304 AVGAEEAA
+304 AVAAEAA
-312 RKSADTL
+312 ERKAADTL
-319 NDAKVQGIS
+319 NDAKVKGIS
-328 EDVAKM
+328 DDVSKL

-349 AKKADQ
+349 SRKADQ
-355 EAVNTALE
+355 EAVNTALAE
-363 GKAGVEEVK
+363 KATKAEVA
-372 EAKKAADD
+372 EAKQAATD
-380 AAKEAAKANTALES
+380 AAKEAAKANTALEG
-394 KADAIALE
+394 KADTTALE
-402 PLATKESLKDA
+402 PLATKEALKAA
-413 KDELTQAIEAA
+413 KDELAQAVEAA
-424 KTAATEAKAEAKTG
+424 KTAAEAAKTEAKTG

-445 TKAEAADA
+445 EKATAADA

-487 QAIGSLDPTTL
+487 QAIGSLDPATL

-504 AAQLAGHADLT
+504 AQQLAGHADLT
-515 AVLDKLNKIFTKD
+515 AVLDKLNKVFTKD
-528 EVNEKLAKKAD
+528 EVNEKLAAKAD
-539 VTALADYAEK
+539 VTALAEYAEK

-593 ATENAAGLEEA
+593 ATENAVGLEEA

-626 LNGTGGGLDA
+626 LNGGTGTGLDA

-641 KVQEVVDAIVAREKF
+641 KVKEVVDALVAQEKF
-656 VGETKFNEK
+656 VGEAKLNEK

-681 ADKAAADLLG
+681 ADKNASDLLG

-705 VFEAKATELDNKL
+705 VFEAKANEVDNKL

-725 VPNLIATKLNE
+725 VPNLIDTKLTA
-736 KLEGYQEKGE
+736 KLAGYQEKGE
-746 YVTKEAGDRDYQPK
+746 YVTKEAADRDYQPK
-760 GEYATTE
+760 GEYATAE
-767 KLTEVKDIAD
+767 KLNEVKAKTE
-777 ANKAAIEGL
+777 ANEAAIEGL

-791 VHHDDLVGYA
+791 VHNADLVAYA
-801 KAVKVTEDIA
+801 RAAKVTEDIA

-875 TQVEG
+875 AQVEG

-930 TTTDLEDAKTTLN
+930 ATTDLEEAKTTLN
-943 AAIKVQEDALAAAK
+943 AAIKVQENALAAAK

-984 TRDVYGT
+984 ARDTYGT

-1014 ATNLETLKGIFQVK
+1014 ATNLETLKGIFQLK
-1028 GNYLTREDLTKT
+1028 GNYVTKEELTKT

-1073 NKSKLDEVNTAIAG
+1073 NKSKIDEVNTALAG
-1087 KLDATAATSLY
+1087 KLDLTAA
-1098 QTKGDYVLRGEVDAL
+1098 QNVFQARGDYMTRGDLDNV
-1113 ATAPAFTNA
+1113 ATSPAFTNA
-1122 INAAITTKGYL
+1122 INNAITAKAFL
-1133 DKTTADGLYAPKG
+1133 DKDTADGLYAAKG
-1146 QYVTTEDIANAI
+1146 TYVTAQGVTDIIEADPTI
-1158 LTDET
+1158 
-1163 VAGKQD
+1163 AGKQD
-1169 KLTFGTGLSYDED
+1169 KLTFGSGLSYDEG
-1182 TKTLTATGTSVDLS
+1182 TKTVTASGVNVDLTP
-1196 SYAKKSELPDV
+1196 YAKK
-1207 TTLATKQEVTNA
+1207 
-1219 VASIQVP
+1219 
-1226 SIEGLARTIEVEAKL
+1226 
-1241 VDYVKFTEAESTYAK
+1241 AESDAK
-1256 KTEIP
+1256 
-1261 SIEGLAKT
+1261 
-1269 SEVDT
+1269 
-1274 KLADYAKSADIANT
+1274 Y
-1288 YATKEAINAV
+1288 
-1298 AGLDAD
+1298 
-1304 TVNQLKALAQ
+1304 
-1314 NADLTTVAEKVKNV
+1314 
-1328 YTKAEADGKFGP
+1328 GP

-1365 DLGNYSAGIDTSIGQ
+1365 DLGSYSASMDTNIGQ

-1396 DTRVTALEGKAAP
+1396 DTRVTVLEGKAAP
-1409 TDFTEGQKTK
+1409 TDFTEDQKTK
-1419 LDEILT
+1419 LNEILT
-1425 GKHYATS
+1425 GKDYAS
-1432 DDIDNAKAELKGE
+1432 HEDIDNAKAELKGE
-1445 LITEDAATALA
+1445 LITEDVAQALV
-1456 NGAVTTAEGKI
+1456 NGAVTTAEGKV
-1467 NDAKTALEEKIT
+1467 NEAKEALEGKIT
-1479 ELKNATVAKSDY
+1479 ELKNTVDGIHAT
-1491 DTKIEELETSIGKA
+1491 
-1505 ASGDDLENLLFNDIV
+1505 
-1520 AGDGVTVERFE
+1520 
-1531 DPADENRAKLKIKAT
+1531 
-1546 AQAVD
+1546 D

-1557 QAQAEAKYLK
+1557 QTQAEAKYLK
-1567 LDDIETKLKE
+1567 LEDIETKLKE

>member
-100 GEYVTEAK
+100 GEYATEAK

-114 EAQTKAKEDVDAK
+114 EAQTKASEAADAK

-201 AAAAEDVVKVADLP
+201 AASAEDVVKVADLP
-215 AKIQALVDLTSFA
+215 AKIQALVDLTPFA
-228 KAAEVE
+228 KTADVE

-239 KSDLTDKADKAA
+239 KSDLADKADKAA
-251 IETELAKKANASDL
+251 IETELAKKANANDL
-265 TPLATKE
+265 TSLATKE
-272 EVAKKADKETIDA
+272 EVAKKADKEIVDA

-328 EDVAKM
+328 EDVAKI

-363 GKAGVEEVK
+363 GKAGIEEVK

-380 AAKEAAKANTALES
+380 AAKEAAKANAALEG
-394 KADAIALE
+394 KADTTALE
-402 PLATKESLKDA
+402 PLVTKEALKDT

-424 KTAATEAKAEAKTG
+424 KTAAAEAKAEAKTG

-460 ALVNYVT
+460 VLVNYVT

-515 AVLDKLNKIFTKD
+515 AVLDKLNKVFTKD

-593 ATENAAGLEEA
+593 ATENAEGLEEA

-636 QAVAD
+636 QAVVD

-656 VGETKFNEK
+656 VGETKLNEK

-801 KAVKVTEDIA
+801 KAAKVTEDIA

-844 TEIKRY
+844 TEIKKY
-850 ADGKFAT
+850 ADSKFAT

-930 TTTDLEDAKTTLN
+930 ATTDLEDAKTTLN

-971 AAAYQTKVEFANW
+971 SAAYQTKVEFANW
-984 TRDVYGT
+984 ARDVYGA

-1073 NKSKLDEVNTAIAG
+1073 NKAKLDEVNTAIAG

-1122 INAAITTKGYL
+1122 INAAIATKGYL

-1196 SYAKKSELPDV
+1196 S
-1207 TTLATKQEVTNA
+1207 
-1219 VASIQVP
+1219 
-1226 SIEGLARTIEVEAKL
+1226 
-1241 VDYVKFTEAESTYAK
+1241 YAK

-1365 DLGNYSAGIDTSIGQ
+1365 DLGSYSAGIDTSIGQ

-1409 TDFTEGQKTK
+1409 TDFTEGQKNK

-1445 LITEDAATALA
+1445 LITEDAATVLA

-1520 AGDGVTVERFE
+1520 AGDGITVERFE

-1593 KALKGE
+1593 KDLKGE

>member
-1 MSKKIVTRAYFGLYD
+1 MSKKFVGKAHFGLYD
-16 PARKGVTIDKGNEGG
+16 PKRDKGIEIGG
-31 SSQPVDNKAVEDV
+31 SGNQGGSTTPVDNKAVEDV
-44 TKQANANKE
+44 TKQASANKE
-53 ASAANKAL
+53 ASAANKVL
-61 AEQNKAAVAKVAADL
+61 AEANKAAVAKVAADL

-81 QDVITFLT
+81 QDVITFLS

-100 GEYVTEAK
+100 GEYITDAK
-108 VAEKVT
+108 VAEKIT
-114 EAQTKAKEDVDAK
+114 EAQGKADEAAAAK

-173 KVYDKEAIDKLIKKL
+173 KVYDKDAIDKLIKKL

-201 AAAAEDVVKVADLP
+201 AATADDVVKAAELTEKVKA
-215 AKIQALVDLTSFA
+215 IVDLTPFA
-228 KAAEVE
+228 KTAEVE

-239 KSDLTDKADKAA
+239 KSDLADKADKAA

-272 EVAKKADKETIDA
+272 EVSAKADATA
-285 KADQTAL
+285 LATKADQTAL
-292 DNLKAEVAANKA
+292 DNLKAEVKANDA
-304 AVGAEEAA
+304 AVKAEAA
-312 RKSADTL
+312 ERKAADTL
-319 NDAKVQGIS
+319 NDAKVKGIS
-328 EDVAKM
+328 DDVSKL

-355 EAVNTALE
+355 EAVNTALAE
-363 GKAGVEEVK
+363 KATKAEAA
-372 EAKKAADD
+372 EAKQAATD
-380 AAKEAAKANTALES
+380 AAKEAAKANTALEG
-394 KADAIALE
+394 KADTTALE
-402 PLATKESLKDA
+402 PLATKEALKDA

-424 KTAATEAKAEAKTG
+424 KTAAAEAKAEAKTG

-487 QAIGSLDPTTL
+487 QAIGSLDPATL

-515 AVLDKLNKIFTKD
+515 AVLDKLNKVFTKD
-528 EVNEKLAKKAD
+528 EVNEKLAAKAD
-539 VTALADYAEK
+539 VTALAEYAEK

-626 LNGTGGGLDA
+626 LNGGTGTGLDA

-641 KVQEVVDAIVAREKF
+641 KVKEVVDALVAQEKF
-656 VGETKFNEK
+656 VGETKLNEK

-681 ADKAAADLLG
+681 ADKNASDLLG

-705 VFEAKATELDNKL
+705 VFEAKANEVDNKL

-725 VPNLIATKLNE
+725 VPNLIDTKLTA
-736 KLEGYQEKGE
+736 KLAGYQEKGE
-746 YVTKEAGDRDYQPK
+746 YVTKEAADRDYQPK
-760 GEYATTE
+760 GEYATAE

-791 VHHDDLVGYA
+791 VHNADLAVYA
-801 KAVKVTEDIA
+801 RAAKVTEDIA
-811 AAVGGLGEVYVAKAD
+811 AVVGGLGEVYVAKAD

-844 TEIKRY
+844 TDIKRY

-875 TQVEG
+875 AQVEG

-930 TTTDLEDAKTTLN
+930 ATTDLEEAKTTLN
-943 AAIKVQEDALAAAK
+943 AAIKVQENALAAAK

-984 TRDVYGT
+984 ARDTYGT

-1000 MTADETDAAIDAKL
+1000 MTANETDAAIDAKL
-1014 ATNLETLKGIFQVK
+1014 ATNLETLKGIFQLK
-1028 GNYLTREDLTKT
+1028 GNYVTKEELTKT

-1073 NKSKLDEVNTAIAG
+1073 NKSKIDEVNTALAG
-1087 KLDATAATSLY
+1087 KLDLTAA
-1098 QTKGDYVLRGEVDAL
+1098 QNVFQARGDYMTRGDLDNV
-1113 ATAPAFTNA
+1113 ATSPAFTNA
-1122 INAAITTKGYL
+1122 INNAITAKAFL
-1133 DKTTADGLYAPKG
+1133 DKDTADGLYATKG
-1146 QYVTTEDIANAI
+1146 TYVTAQGVTDIIEADPTI
-1158 LTDET
+1158 
-1163 VAGKQD
+1163 AGKQD
-1169 KLTFGTGLSYDED
+1169 KLTFGSGLSYDEG
-1182 TKTLTATGTSVDLS
+1182 TKTVTASGVSVDLTP
-1196 SYAKKSELPDV
+1196 YAKK
-1207 TTLATKQEVTNA
+1207 
-1219 VASIQVP
+1219 
-1226 SIEGLARTIEVEAKL
+1226 
-1241 VDYVKFTEAESTYAK
+1241 AESDAK
-1256 KTEIP
+1256 
-1261 SIEGLAKT
+1261 
-1269 SEVDT
+1269 
-1274 KLADYAKSADIANT
+1274 Y
-1288 YATKEAINAV
+1288 
-1298 AGLDAD
+1298 
-1304 TVNQLKALAQ
+1304 
-1314 NADLTTVAEKVKNV
+1314 
-1328 YTKAEADGKFGP
+1328 GP

-1365 DLGNYSAGIDTSIGQ
+1365 DLGSYGASMDTSIGQ

-1409 TDFTEGQKTK
+1409 TDFTEDQKTK

-1425 GKHYATS
+1425 GKHYAS
-1432 DDIDNAKAELKGE
+1432 HEDIDNAKAELKGE
-1445 LITEDAATALA
+1445 LVTEEAAQALV
-1456 NGAVTTAEGKI
+1456 NGAVTTAEGKV
-1467 NDAKTALEEKIT
+1467 NEAKEALEGKIT
-1479 ELKNATVAKSDY
+1479 ELKNTV
-1491 DTKIEELETSIGKA
+1491 
-1505 ASGDDLENLLFNDIV
+1505 
-1520 AGDGVTVERFE
+1520 DGIHA
-1531 DPADENRAKLKIKAT
+1531 P
-1546 AQAVD
+1546 D

-1567 LDDIETKLKE
+1567 LEDIETKLKE

>member
-1 MSKKIVTRAYFGLYD
+1 MSKKFVGKAHFGLYD
-16 PARKGVTIDKGNEGG
+16 PKRDKGIELGG
-31 SSQPVDNKAVEDV
+31 SGNQSGSTTPVDNKAVEDV
-44 TKQANANKE
+44 TKQASANKE
-53 ASAANKAL
+53 ASAANKVL
-61 AEQNKAAVAKVAADL
+61 AEANKAAVAKVAADL

-81 QDVITFLT
+81 QDVITFLS

-100 GEYVTEAK
+100 GEYITDAK
-108 VAEKVT
+108 VAEKIT
-114 EAQTKAKEDVDAK
+114 EAQGKADEAAAAK

-173 KVYDKEAIDKLIKKL
+173 KVYDKDAIDKLIKKL

-201 AAAAEDVVKVADLP
+201 AATADDVVKAAELTEKVKA
-215 AKIQALVDLTSFA
+215 IVDLTPYA
-228 KAAEVE
+228 KTAEVE

-239 KSDLTDKADKAA
+239 KSDLADKADKAA

-272 EVAKKADKETIDA
+272 EVATKADATA
-285 KADQTAL
+285 LATKADQTAL
-292 DNLKAEVAANKA
+292 DNVKAEADANKA
-304 AVGAEEAA
+304 AVAAEAA
-312 RKSADTL
+312 ERKAADTL
-319 NDAKVQGIS
+319 NDAKVKGIS
-328 EDVAKM
+328 DDVSKL

-349 AKKADQ
+349 SRKADQ

-363 GKAGVEEVK
+363 GKASVADVA
-372 EAKKAADD
+372 EAKQAATD
-380 AAKEAAKANTALES
+380 AAKEAAKANTALEG
-394 KADAIALE
+394 KADATALE
-402 PLATKESLKDA
+402 PLATKEALKDA

-424 KTAATEAKAEAKTG
+424 KAAAEAAKTEAKTG

-467 KAVADETYQPKGEYA
+467 KAVADEAYQPKGEYA

-487 QAIGSLDPTTL
+487 QAIGSLDPATL

-504 AAQLAGHADLT
+504 AQQLAGHADLT
-515 AVLDKLNKIFTKD
+515 VVLDKLNKVFTKD
-528 EVNEKLAKKAD
+528 EVNEKLAAKAD
-539 VTALADYAEK
+539 VTALSEYAEK

-604 KTKVEKAIEDLG
+604 KIKVEKAIEDLG

-626 LNGTGGGLDA
+626 LNGGTGTGLDA

-641 KVQEVVDAIVAREKF
+641 KVKEVVDALVAQEKF
-656 VGETKFNEK
+656 VGEAKLNEK

-681 ADKAAADLLG
+681 ADKNASDLLG

-705 VFEAKATELDNKL
+705 VFEAKANEVDNKL

-725 VPNLIATKLNE
+725 VPNLIDTKLTA
-736 KLEGYQEKGE
+736 KLAGYQEKGE
-746 YVTKEAGDRDYQPK
+746 YVTKEAVDRDYQPK
-760 GEYATTE
+760 GEYATAE

-791 VHHDDLVGYA
+791 VHNADLVVYA
-801 KAVKVTEDIA
+801 RAAKVTEDIA
-811 AAVGGLGEVYVAKAD
+811 AAVGGLGDVYVAKAD

-832 KAEVTAEIGEKE
+832 KAEVTTEIGEKE

-875 TQVEG
+875 AQVEG

-930 TTTDLEDAKTTLN
+930 ATTDLEEAKTTLN
-943 AAIKVQEDALAAAK
+943 AAIKVQENALAAAK

-984 TRDVYGT
+984 ARDTYGT

-1000 MTADETDAAIDAKL
+1000 MTANETDAAIDAKL
-1014 ATNLETLKGIFQVK
+1014 ATNLETLKGIFQLK
-1028 GNYLTREDLTKT
+1028 GNYVTKEELTKT

-1073 NKSKLDEVNTAIAG
+1073 NKSKIDEVNTALAG
-1087 KLDATAATSLY
+1087 KLDLTAA
-1098 QTKGDYVLRGEVDAL
+1098 QNVFQARGDYMTRGDLDNV
-1113 ATAPAFTNA
+1113 ATSPAFTNA
-1122 INAAITTKGYL
+1122 INNAITAKAFL
-1133 DKTTADGLYAPKG
+1133 DKDTADGLYATKG
-1146 QYVTTEDIANAI
+1146 TYVTAQGVTDIIEADPTI
-1158 LTDET
+1158 
-1163 VAGKQD
+1163 AGKQD
-1169 KLTFGTGLSYDED
+1169 KLTFGSGLSYDEG
-1182 TKTLTATGTSVDLS
+1182 TKTVTASGVSVDLTP
-1196 SYAKKSELPDV
+1196 YAKK
-1207 TTLATKQEVTNA
+1207 
-1219 VASIQVP
+1219 
-1226 SIEGLARTIEVEAKL
+1226 
-1241 VDYVKFTEAESTYAK
+1241 AESDAK
-1256 KTEIP
+1256 
-1261 SIEGLAKT
+1261 
-1269 SEVDT
+1269 
-1274 KLADYAKSADIANT
+1274 Y
-1288 YATKEAINAV
+1288 
-1298 AGLDAD
+1298 
-1304 TVNQLKALAQ
+1304 
-1314 NADLTTVAEKVKNV
+1314 
-1328 YTKAEADGKFGP
+1328 GP

-1365 DLGNYSAGIDTSIGQ
+1365 DLGSYSASMDTNIGQ

-1409 TDFTEGQKTK
+1409 TDFTEDQKTK

-1425 GKHYATS
+1425 GKGYAS
-1432 DDIDNAKAELKGE
+1432 HEDIDNAKAELKGE
-1445 LITEDAATALA
+1445 LVTEEAAQALV
-1456 NGAVTTAEGKI
+1456 NGAVTTAEGKV
-1467 NDAKTALEEKIT
+1467 NEAKEALEGKIT
-1479 ELKNATVAKSDY
+1479 ELKNTV
-1491 DTKIEELETSIGKA
+1491 
-1505 ASGDDLENLLFNDIV
+1505 
-1520 AGDGVTVERFE
+1520 DGIHA
-1531 DPADENRAKLKIKAT
+1531 P
-1546 AQAVD
+1546 D

-1567 LDDIETKLKE
+1567 LEDIETKLKE

>member
-1 MSKKIVTRAYFGLYD
+1 MSKKIVTRAYFGLYN
-16 PARKGVTIDKGNEGG
+16 PARKGLTIDTDNNTG
-31 SSQPVDNKAVEDV
+31 SQPAVDNKAVENV
-44 TKQANANKE
+44 TKQAAENKE
-53 ASAANKAL
+53 TSAANKAL
-61 AEQNKAAVAKVAADL
+61 AEANKAAVAKVAADL

-81 QDVITFLT
+81 QDLITFLT

-100 GEYVTEAK
+100 GDYITDAK
-108 VAEKVT
+108 VDEKIT
-114 EAQTKAKEDVDAK
+114 EAQGKADQAADAK

-142 AKDLKTLKD
+142 AQDLKTLKD
-151 AIELLRDN
+151 AIDLLRDN

-173 KVYDKEAIDKLIKKL
+173 KVYDKTAIDKLIKKL

-201 AAAAEDVVKVADLP
+201 AAKADDVVKAAELTEKVKA
-215 AKIQALVDLTSFA
+215 IVDLTPFA
-228 KAAEVE
+228 KTAEVE

-239 KSDLTDKADKAA
+239 KTDLAGKADKAA
-251 IETELAKKANASDL
+251 IDTELAKKANANDL

-272 EVAKKADKETIDA
+272 EVAKKADTTA
-285 KADQTAL
+285 LATKADQTAL
-292 DNLKAEVAANKA
+292 DNVKAEADANKA
-304 AVGAEEAA
+304 AIAAEVTA

-319 NDAKVQGIS
+319 NDAKVKGIS
-328 EDVAKM
+328 DDVSKM

-349 AKKADQ
+349 SRKADQ

-363 GKAGVEEVK
+363 GKATKAEVA
-372 EAKKAADD
+372 EAKQSATN
-380 AAKEAAKANTALES
+380 AAKEAAKANTALEG
-394 KADAIALE
+394 KADVTALE
-402 PLATKESLKDA
+402 PLATKEALKAA
-413 KDELTQAIEAA
+413 KEELAQAVEAA
-424 KTAATEAKAEAKTG
+424 KTAAAEAKAEAKTG
-438 EAVTEAK
+438 EAVTAAK

-504 AAQLAGHADLT
+504 AQQLAGHADLT
-515 AVLDKLNKIFTKD
+515 AVLDKLNKVFTKE
-528 EVNEKLAKKAD
+528 EVNEKLATKAD
-539 VTALADYAEK
+539 VTALAEYAEK
-549 ADVESKLGDKADK
+549 ADIEAKADK

-567 DIQAAKDVADAAVRE
+567 DIEAAKAVADTAVRE

-593 ATENAAGLEEA
+593 ATENAAGLEEL
-604 KTKVEKAIEDLG
+604 KTKTDKAVEDLG

-626 LNGTGGGLDA
+626 LNGGAGTGASLDA

-641 KVQEVVDAIVAREKF
+641 KVKEVVDGIVAQEKYIS
-656 VGETKFNEK
+656 EAKLNQK

-670 DVSALTAVQAK
+670 DVSALTAVQTK
-681 ADKAAADLLG
+681 ADKVASDLLG

-698 ADKADKA
+698 ADKTDKS
-705 VFEAKATELDNKL
+705 VFEAKATEIDTKL
-718 NTLETAT
+718 NTFETAT
-725 VPNLIATKLNE
+725 VPNLIVTKLTE
-736 KLEGYQEKGE
+736 KLVSYQEKGE

-760 GEYATTE
+760 GEYATAE
-767 KLTEVKDIAD
+767 KLTEVKTKAE
-777 ANKAAIEGL
+777 ANEAAIASL

-791 VHHDDLVGYA
+791 VHTADLATYA
-801 KAVKVTEDIA
+801 KSEKVTEDIA
-811 AAVGGLGEVYVAKAD
+811 TAVGGLGEVYVAKAD

-832 KAEVTAEIGEKE
+832 KAEVTTEIGAKA
-844 TEIKRY
+844 TEVKKY
-850 ADGKFAT
+850 ADDTFAT
-857 KQELENATLAAGN
+857 KQQLDNAVIAAGGG
-870 TGLNR
+870 GLTQ

-880 IVDEKLGDIKD
+880 IVDNKLGTIKD

-896 TNIQSGVNDNKSAV
+896 ANIQSGVNDNKSSV
-910 NSILAELAKKAD
+910 ESILIELAKKAT
-922 KDALNDKV
+922 KEEVAGKV
-930 TTTDLEDAKTTLN
+930 ATTDFEDAKQTLN
-943 AAIKVQEDALAAAK
+943 TAITAQENALAAAK
-957 TALEEAIKTKSEEA
+957 TALEKAINDKSEEA

-984 TRDVYGT
+984 ARDVYGT

-1000 MTADETDAAIDAKL
+1000 MTANETDTAIDAKL

-1028 GNYLTREDLTKT
+1028 GNYLTREDLTNT
-1040 LKDGYITKDESDRLY
+1040 LKDGYITKNESDRLY

-1073 NKSKLDEVNTAIAG
+1073 SKVKVDEINTAIAN
-1087 KLDATAATSLY
+1087 KLDASAATSLY
-1098 QTKGDYVLRGEVDAL
+1098 QTKGDYVLRSELDTL
-1113 ATAPAFTNA
+1113 ASTPTFTNA
-1122 INAAITTKGYL
+1122 INTAIVGKGYL
-1133 DKTTADGLYAPKG
+1133 DKETADGYYAPKG
-1146 QYVTTEDIANAI
+1146 QYVTTENIEDAIATSAAV
-1158 LTDET
+1158 T
-1163 VAGKQD
+1163 AKQD
-1169 KLTFGTGLSYDED
+1169 ALTFGNGLSYDAD
-1182 TKTLTATGTSVDLS
+1182 TKTLTATGTGASVDLS
-1196 SYAKKSELPDV
+1196 AYAKK
-1207 TTLATKQEVTNA
+1207 
-1219 VASIQVP
+1219 
-1226 SIEGLARTIEVEAKL
+1226 
-1241 VDYVKFTEAESTYAK
+1241 AESDAK
-1256 KTEIP
+1256 
-1261 SIEGLAKT
+1261 
-1269 SEVDT
+1269 
-1274 KLADYAKSADIANT
+1274 Y
-1288 YATKEAINAV
+1288 
-1298 AGLDAD
+1298 
-1304 TVNQLKALAQ
+1304 
-1314 NADLTTVAEKVKNV
+1314 
-1328 YTKAEADGKFGP
+1328 GP

-1365 DLGNYSAGIDTSIGQ
+1365 DLGYYSAGIDTSIGQ

-1445 LITEDAATALA
+1445 LITEESAQTLV
-1456 NGAVTTAEGKI
+1456 NGAVTTAESKVNNAKAELEGKI
-1467 NDAKTALEEKIT
+1467 IA
-1479 ELKNATVAKSDY
+1479 LKNTVDAIQAPDVSGLATKA
-1491 DTKIEELETSIGKA
+1491 ELA
-1505 ASGDDLENLLFNDIV
+1505 
-1520 AGDGVTVERFE
+1520 
-1531 DPADENRAKLKIKAT
+1531 
-1546 AQAVD
+1546 
-1551 LSAYET
+1551 AYET

-1577 KGFITQADLQ
+1577 KGFITQSDLQ

>member
-1 MSKKIVTRAYFGLYD
+1 MSKKIVTRAYFGLYN
-16 PARKGVTIDKGNEGG
+16 PARKGLTIDTDNNNTG
-31 SSQPVDNKAVEDV
+31 SQPAVDNKAVENV
-44 TKQANANKE
+44 TKQAAENK
-53 ASAANKAL
+53 ATSAANKAL
-61 AEQNKAAVAKVAADL
+61 AEANQAAVAKVAADL

-81 QDVITFLT
+81 QDVITFLS

-100 GEYVTEAK
+100 GEYITDAK
-108 VAEKVT
+108 VAEKIT
-114 EAQTKAKEDVDAK
+114 EAQGKADEAAAAK

-142 AKDLKTLKD
+142 AQDLKTLKD
-151 AIELLRDN
+151 AIDLLKDN

-173 KVYDKEAIDKLIKKL
+173 KVYDKDAIDKLIKKL

-201 AAAAEDVVKVADLP
+201 AATADDVVKAAELTEKVKA
-215 AKIQALVDLTSFA
+215 IVDLTPFA
-228 KAAEVE
+228 KTAEVE

-239 KSDLTDKADKAA
+239 KSDLADKADKAV

-272 EVAKKADKETIDA
+272 EVAKKADTTA
-285 KADQTAL
+285 LATKADQTAL
-292 DNLKAEVAANKA
+292 DNLKAEADANKA
-304 AVGAEEAA
+304 AVAAEVAA

-319 NDAKVQGIS
+319 NDAKVQGIAD
-328 EDVAKM
+328 DVSKI

-349 AKKADQ
+349 SRKADQ
-355 EAVNTALE
+355 EAVNTALAE
-363 GKAGVEEVK
+363 KATKAEVA
-372 EAKKAADD
+372 EAKQAAAD
-380 AAKEAAKANTALES
+380 AVKEAAKANTALAD
-394 KADAIALE
+394 KADATALE
-402 PLATKESLKDA
+402 PLATKEALKGA
-413 KDELTQAIEAA
+413 KDELAQAIEAA
-424 KTAATEAKAEAKTG
+424 KAVAEEAKTEAKTG

-504 AAQLAGHADLT
+504 AQQLAGQADLT
-515 AVLDKLNKIFTKD
+515 TVLDKLNKVFTKD
-528 EVNEKLAKKAD
+528 EVNEALVKKAD
-539 VTALADYAEK
+539 VASLEEYAEK
-549 ADVESKLGDKADK
+549 NDVTSKLKDKADK
-562 TKVAE
+562 IQVAE
-567 DIQAAKDVADAAVRE
+567 DIEAAKAVADAAVRE

-604 KTKVEKAIEDLG
+604 KTKVDKAIEDLG

-626 LNGTGGGLDA
+626 LNGGTGTGASLDA

-656 VGETKFNEK
+656 VGETKLNEK

-681 ADKAAADLLG
+681 ADKNASDLLA

-698 ADKADKA
+698 ADKADKN
-705 VFEAKATELDNKL
+705 VFEAKATELDTKL
-718 NTLETAT
+718 NTLETAI
-725 VPNLIATKLNE
+725 VPNLIDTKLTA
-736 KLEGYQEKGE
+736 KLAGYQEKGE

-760 GEYATTE
+760 GEYATAAALE
-767 KLTEVKDIAD
+767 EVKTK
-777 ANKAAIEGL
+777 ANANEALINGL

-791 VHHDDLVGYA
+791 VHTADLDTYA
-801 KAVKVTEDIA
+801 KSAKVTEDIS
-811 AAVGGLGEVYVAKAD
+811 AAVAGLGDVYVSKNDAD
-826 AETFAK
+826 VYAK
-832 KAEVTAEIGEKE
+832 KADVTTEIGAKA
-844 TEIKRY
+844 TELKKY
-850 ADGKFAT
+850 ADDTFAT
-857 KQELENATLAAGN
+857 KQQLDNATIAAGGS
-870 TGLNR
+870 GLTQ

-880 IVDEKLGDIKD
+880 IVDNKLGALKD

-896 TNIQSGVNDNKSAV
+896 ANIQSGVNDNKSSV
-910 NSILAELAKKAD
+910 ESILAELAKKAT
-922 KDALNDKV
+922 KDEVAGKV
-930 TTTDLEDAKTTLN
+930 STTDFENAKQTLN
-943 AAIKVQEDALAAAK
+943 TAITAQENALAAAK
-957 TALEEAIKTKSEEA
+957 TALEKAINDKSEEA
-971 AAAYQTKVEFANW
+971 AAAYQTKVDFAAW

-1000 MTADETDAAIDAKL
+1000 MTAQETDAAIDAKL

-1028 GNYLTREDLTKT
+1028 GNYLTREDLTNT
-1040 LKDGYITKDESDRLY
+1040 LKDGYITKNESDRLY

-1073 NKSKLDEVNTAIAG
+1073 NKVKIDEVNTAIAN
-1087 KLDATAATSLY
+1087 KLDVSAATSLY
-1098 QTKGDYVLRGEVDAL
+1098 QTKGDYVLRSELDTL
-1113 ATAPAFTNA
+1113 ATTPTFANA
-1122 INAAITTKGYL
+1122 INTAIVGKGYL
-1133 DKTTADGLYAPKG
+1133 DKETADGYYAPKG
-1146 QYVTTEDIANAI
+1146 QYVTTENIEDAIATSAAV
-1158 LTDET
+1158 T
-1163 VAGKQD
+1163 AKQD
-1169 KLTFGTGLSYDED
+1169 ALTFGNGLSYDAD
-1182 TKTLTATGTSVDLS
+1182 TKTLTATGTGASVDLTP
-1196 SYAKKSELPDV
+1196 YAKK
-1207 TTLATKQEVTNA
+1207 
-1219 VASIQVP
+1219 
-1226 SIEGLARTIEVEAKL
+1226 
-1241 VDYVKFTEAESTYAK
+1241 AESDAK
-1256 KTEIP
+1256 
-1261 SIEGLAKT
+1261 
-1269 SEVDT
+1269 
-1274 KLADYAKSADIANT
+1274 Y
-1288 YATKEAINAV
+1288 
-1298 AGLDAD
+1298 
-1304 TVNQLKALAQ
+1304 
-1314 NADLTTVAEKVKNV
+1314 
-1328 YTKAEADGKFGP
+1328 GP

-1365 DLGNYSAGIDTSIGQ
+1365 DLGSYSASMDTNIGQ

-1409 TDFTEGQKTK
+1409 TDFTEDQKTK
-1419 LDEILT
+1419 LNEILI

-1432 DDIDNAKAELKGE
+1432 DDIDNAKAELKNE
-1445 LITEDAATALA
+1445 LATQDS
-1456 NGAVTTAEGKI
+1456 VTQLTNQTLTAAEGKV
-1467 NDAKTALEEKIT
+1467 NEAKEALEGKIT
-1479 ELKNATVAKSDY
+1479 ELKNTVNGIH
-1491 DTKIEELETSIGKA
+1491 T
-1505 ASGDDLENLLFNDIV
+1505 
-1520 AGDGVTVERFE
+1520 
-1531 DPADENRAKLKIKAT
+1531 P
-1546 AQAVD
+1546 D

-1567 LDDIETKLKE
+1567 LEDIETKLKE

>member
-1 MSKKIVTRAYFGLYD
+1 MSKKIVTRAYFGLYN
-16 PARKGVTIDKGNEGG
+16 PARKGLTIDTDNNNTG
-31 SSQPVDNKAVEDV
+31 SQPAVDNKTVENV
-44 TKQANANKE
+44 TKQAAENK
-53 ASAANKAL
+53 ATSAANKAL
-61 AEQNKAAVAKVAADL
+61 AEANQAAVAKVAADL

-81 QDVITFLT
+81 QDVITFLS

-100 GEYVTEAK
+100 GEYITDAK
-108 VAEKVT
+108 VAEKIT
-114 EAQTKAKEDVDAK
+114 EAQGKADEAAAAK

-142 AKDLKTLKD
+142 AQDLKTLKD
-151 AIELLRDN
+151 AIDLLKDN

-173 KVYDKEAIDKLIKKL
+173 KVYDKDAIDKLIKKL

-201 AAAAEDVVKVADLP
+201 AATADDVVKAAELTEKVKA
-215 AKIQALVDLTSFA
+215 IVDLTPFA

-239 KSDLTDKADKAA
+239 KSDLADKADKAV

-272 EVAKKADKETIDA
+272 EVAAKADVTA
-285 KADQTAL
+285 LATKADQTAL
-292 DNLKAEVAANKA
+292 DNLKAEADANKA
-304 AVGAEEAA
+304 AVAAEVAA

-319 NDAKVQGIS
+319 NDAKVQGIAD
-328 EDVAKM
+328 DVSKI

-355 EAVNTALE
+355 EAVNNALAE
-363 GKAGVEEVK
+363 KATKAEVA
-372 EAKKAADD
+372 EAKQVAAD
-380 AAKEAAKANTALES
+380 AAKEAAKANTALAD

-402 PLATKESLKDA
+402 PLATKEALKGA
-413 KDELTQAIEAA
+413 KDELAQAIEAA
-424 KTAATEAKAEAKTG
+424 KAVAEEAKTEAKTG
-438 EAVTEAK
+438 EAVTKAK

-504 AAQLAGHADLT
+504 AQQLAGQADLT
-515 AVLDKLNKIFTKD
+515 TVLDKLNKVFTKD
-528 EVNEKLAKKAD
+528 EVNEKLAAKAD
-539 VTALADYAEK
+539 VTALEEYAEK
-549 ADVESKLGDKADK
+549 NDVISKLKDKADK
-562 TKVAE
+562 VQVAE
-567 DIQAAKDVADAAVRE
+567 DIEAAKAVADAAVRE

-626 LNGTGGGLDA
+626 LNGGAGTGASLDA

-641 KVQEVVDAIVAREKF
+641 KVKEVVDAIVAREKF
-656 VGETKFNEK
+656 VGETKLNEK

-670 DVSALTAVQAK
+670 DVSALTAVQVK
-681 ADKAAADLLG
+681 ADKNASDLLA

-698 ADKADKA
+698 ADKADKI
-705 VFEAKATELDNKL
+705 VFEAKATELDTKL

-725 VPNLIATKLNE
+725 VPNLIDTKLTA
-736 KLEGYQEKGE
+736 KLAGYQEKGE
-746 YVTKEAGDRDYQPK
+746 YVTKEAADRDYQPK
-760 GEYATTE
+760 GEYATAAALE
-767 KLTEVKDIAD
+767 EVKTK
-777 ANKAAIEGL
+777 ANANEALINGL
-786 DKDNL
+786 DKDTL
-791 VHHDDLVGYA
+791 VHTADLDTYA
-801 KAVKVTEDIA
+801 KAAKVTEDIA
-811 AAVGGLGEVYVAKAD
+811 AAVGGLGDVYVSKNDAD
-826 AETFAK
+826 VFAK
-832 KAEVTAEIGEKE
+832 KADVTTEIGAKA
-844 TEIKRY
+844 TEIKKY
-850 ADGKFAT
+850 ADDTFAT
-857 KQELENATLAAGN
+857 KQQLDNATIAAGGS
-870 TGLNR
+870 GLTQ

-880 IVDEKLGDIKD
+880 IVDNKLGALKD

-896 TNIQSGVNDNKSAV
+896 ANIQSGVNDNKSSV
-910 NSILAELAKKAD
+910 ESILAELAKKAT
-922 KDALNDKV
+922 KDEVAGKV
-930 TTTDLEDAKTTLN
+930 STTDFEDAKQTLN
-943 AAIKVQEDALAAAK
+943 TAITAQENALAAAK
-957 TALEEAIKTKSEEA
+957 TALEKAINNKSEEA
-971 AAAYQTKVEFANW
+971 AAAYQTKVDFAAW

-1000 MTADETDAAIDAKL
+1000 MTAQETDAAIDAKL

-1028 GNYLTREDLTKT
+1028 GNYLTREDLTNT
-1040 LKDGYITKDESDRLY
+1040 LKDGYITKNESDRLY

-1073 NKSKLDEVNTAIAG
+1073 NKVKIDEVNTAIAN
-1087 KLDATAATSLY
+1087 KLDVSAATSLY
-1098 QTKGDYVLRGEVDAL
+1098 QTKGDYVLRSELDTL
-1113 ATAPAFTNA
+1113 ATTPTFANA
-1122 INAAITTKGYL
+1122 INTAIVGKGYL
-1133 DKTTADGLYAPKG
+1133 DKETADGYYAPKG
-1146 QYVTTEDIANAI
+1146 QYVTTENIEDAIATSAAV
-1158 LTDET
+1158 T
-1163 VAGKQD
+1163 AKQD
-1169 KLTFGTGLSYDED
+1169 ALTFGNGLSYDAD
-1182 TKTLTATGTSVDLS
+1182 TKTLTATGTGASVDLTP
-1196 SYAKKSELPDV
+1196 YAKK
-1207 TTLATKQEVTNA
+1207 
-1219 VASIQVP
+1219 
-1226 SIEGLARTIEVEAKL
+1226 
-1241 VDYVKFTEAESTYAK
+1241 AESDAK
-1256 KTEIP
+1256 
-1261 SIEGLAKT
+1261 
-1269 SEVDT
+1269 
-1274 KLADYAKSADIANT
+1274 Y
-1288 YATKEAINAV
+1288 
-1298 AGLDAD
+1298 
-1304 TVNQLKALAQ
+1304 
-1314 NADLTTVAEKVKNV
+1314 
-1328 YTKAEADGKFGP
+1328 GP

-1365 DLGNYSAGIDTSIGQ
+1365 DLGSYSASMDTNIGQ

-1396 DTRVTALEGKAAP
+1396 DTRVTALEGKATP
-1409 TDFTEGQKTK
+1409 TDFTEDQKTK
-1419 LDEILT
+1419 LNEILT

-1432 DDIDNAKAELKGE
+1432 DDIDNAKAELKNE
-1445 LITEDAATALA
+1445 LATQDSVTQLA
-1456 NGAVTTAEGKI
+1456 NQTLTAAKGKV
-1467 NDAKTALEEKIT
+1467 NEAKEALEGKIT
-1479 ELKNATVAKSDY
+1479 ELKNTV
-1491 DTKIEELETSIGKA
+1491 
-1505 ASGDDLENLLFNDIV
+1505 
-1520 AGDGVTVERFE
+1520 DGIHT
-1531 DPADENRAKLKIKAT
+1531 P
-1546 AQAVD
+1546 D

-1567 LDDIETKLKE
+1567 LEDIETKLKE

>member
-1 MSKKIVTRAYFGLYD
+1 MSKKFVGKAHFGLYD
-16 PARKGVTIDKGNEGG
+16 PKRDKGIEIGGSGNQGG
-31 SSQPVDNKAVEDV
+31 SSTPVDNKAVEDV
-44 TKQANANKE
+44 TKQASANKE
-53 ASAANKAL
+53 ASAANKVL
-61 AEQNKAAVAKVAADL
+61 AEANKAAVAKVAADL

-81 QDVITFLT
+81 QDVITFLS

-100 GEYVTEAK
+100 GEYITDAK
-108 VAEKVT
+108 VAEKIT
-114 EAQTKAKEDVDAK
+114 EAQGKADEAAAAK

-173 KVYDKEAIDKLIKKL
+173 KVYDKDAIDKLIKKL

-201 AAAAEDVVKVADLP
+201 AATADDVVKAAELTEKVKA
-215 AKIQALVDLTSFA
+215 IVDLTPYA
-228 KAAEVE
+228 KTVEVE

-239 KSDLTDKADKAA
+239 KSDLADKADKAV

-272 EVAKKADKETIDA
+272 EVSAKADATA
-285 KADQTAL
+285 LATKADQTAL
-292 DNLKAEVAANKA
+292 DNVKAEADANKA
-304 AVGAEEAA
+304 AVAAEAA
-312 RKSADTL
+312 ERKAADTL
-319 NDAKVQGIS
+319 NDAKVKGIS
-328 EDVAKM
+328 DDVSKL

-349 AKKADQ
+349 SHKADQ

-363 GKAGVEEVK
+363 GKATKAEVA
-372 EAKKAADD
+372 EAKQAATD
-380 AAKEAAKANTALES
+380 AAKEAAKANTALEG
-394 KADAIALE
+394 KADTTALE
-402 PLATKESLKDA
+402 PLATKEALKGA
-413 KDELTQAIEAA
+413 KDELAQAVEAAKAAAEAA
-424 KTAATEAKAEAKTG
+424 KTEAKTG

-445 TKAEAADA
+445 IKAEAADA

-487 QAIGSLDPTTL
+487 QAIGSLDPATL

-504 AAQLAGHADLT
+504 AQQLAGHADLT
-515 AVLDKLNKIFTKD
+515 AVLDKLNKVFTKD
-528 EVNEKLAKKAD
+528 EVNEKLAAKAD
-539 VTALADYAEK
+539 VTALAEYAEK
-549 ADVESKLGDKADK
+549 ADVESKLGEKADK

-626 LNGTGGGLDA
+626 LNGGTGTGLDA

-641 KVQEVVDAIVAREKF
+641 KVKEVVDALVAQEKF
-656 VGETKFNEK
+656 VGEAKLNEK

-681 ADKAAADLLG
+681 ADKNASDLLG

-705 VFEAKATELDNKL
+705 VFEAKANEVDNKL
-718 NTLETAT
+718 NILETAT

-746 YVTKEAGDRDYQPK
+746 YVTKEAADRDYQPK
-760 GEYATTE
+760 GEYATAE
-767 KLTEVKDIAD
+767 KLTEVKDIVD

-791 VHHDDLVGYA
+791 VHNADLVVYA
-801 KAVKVTEDIA
+801 RAAKVTEDIA

-832 KAEVTAEIGEKE
+832 KAEVTTEIGEKE

-875 TQVEG
+875 AQVEG

-930 TTTDLEDAKTTLN
+930 ATTDLEEAKTTLN
-943 AAIKVQEDALAAAK
+943 AAIKVQENALAAAK

-984 TRDVYGT
+984 ARDTYGT

-1000 MTADETDAAIDAKL
+1000 MTANETDAAIDAKL
-1014 ATNLETLKGIFQVK
+1014 ATNLETLKGIFQLK
-1028 GNYLTREDLTKT
+1028 GNYVTKEELTKT

-1073 NKSKLDEVNTAIAG
+1073 NKSKIDEVNTALAG
-1087 KLDATAATSLY
+1087 KLDLTAA
-1098 QTKGDYVLRGEVDAL
+1098 QNVFQARGDYMTRGDLDNV
-1113 ATAPAFTNA
+1113 ATSPAFTNA
-1122 INAAITTKGYL
+1122 INNAITAKAFL
-1133 DKTTADGLYAPKG
+1133 DKDTADGLYATKG
-1146 QYVTTEDIANAI
+1146 TYVTAQGVTDIIEADPTI
-1158 LTDET
+1158 
-1163 VAGKQD
+1163 AGKQD
-1169 KLTFGTGLSYDED
+1169 KLTFGSGLSYDEG
-1182 TKTLTATGTSVDLS
+1182 TKTVTASGVSVDLTP
-1196 SYAKKSELPDV
+1196 YAKK
-1207 TTLATKQEVTNA
+1207 
-1219 VASIQVP
+1219 
-1226 SIEGLARTIEVEAKL
+1226 
-1241 VDYVKFTEAESTYAK
+1241 AESDAK
-1256 KTEIP
+1256 
-1261 SIEGLAKT
+1261 
-1269 SEVDT
+1269 
-1274 KLADYAKSADIANT
+1274 Y
-1288 YATKEAINAV
+1288 
-1298 AGLDAD
+1298 
-1304 TVNQLKALAQ
+1304 
-1314 NADLTTVAEKVKNV
+1314 
-1328 YTKAEADGKFGP
+1328 GP

-1365 DLGNYSAGIDTSIGQ
+1365 DLGSYSASMDTNVGQ

-1425 GKHYATS
+1425 GKGYAS
-1432 DDIDNAKAELKGE
+1432 HEDIDNAKAELKGE
-1445 LITEDAATALA
+1445 LVTEEAAQALV
-1456 NGAVTTAEGKI
+1456 NGAVTTAEGKV
-1467 NDAKTALEEKIT
+1467 NEAKEALEGKIT
-1479 ELKNATVAKSDY
+1479 ELKNTV
-1491 DTKIEELETSIGKA
+1491 
-1505 ASGDDLENLLFNDIV
+1505 
-1520 AGDGVTVERFE
+1520 DGIHA
-1531 DPADENRAKLKIKAT
+1531 P
-1546 AQAVD
+1546 D

-1567 LDDIETKLKE
+1567 LEDIETKLKE

>member
-1 MSKKIVTRAYFGLYD
+1 MSKKIVTRAYFGLYN
-16 PARKGVTIDKGNEGG
+16 PARKGLTIDTDNNNTG
-31 SSQPVDNKAVEDV
+31 SQPAVDNKAVENV
-44 TKQANANKE
+44 TKQAAENK
-53 ASAANKAL
+53 ATSAANKAL
-61 AEQNKAAVAKVAADL
+61 AEANQAAVAKVAADL

-81 QDVITFLT
+81 QDVITFLS

-100 GEYVTEAK
+100 GEYITDAK
-108 VAEKVT
+108 VAEKIT
-114 EAQTKAKEDVDAK
+114 EAQGKADQAADAK

-142 AKDLKTLKD
+142 TQDLKTLKD
-151 AIELLRDN
+151 AIDLLKDN

-173 KVYDKEAIDKLIKKL
+173 KVYDKNAIDKLIKKL

-201 AAAAEDVVKVADLP
+201 AATADDVVKAAELTEKVKA
-215 AKIQALVDLTSFA
+215 IIDLTPYV

-239 KSDLTDKADKAA
+239 KSDLADKADKAA

-272 EVAKKADKETIDA
+272 EVSAKADATA
-285 KADQTAL
+285 LATKADQTAL
-292 DNLKAEVAANKA
+292 DNLKAEADANKA
-304 AVGAEEAA
+304 AVAAEVAA

-319 NDAKVQGIS
+319 NDAKVQGIAD
-328 EDVAKM
+328 DVSKI

-349 AKKADQ
+349 SRKADQ
-355 EAVNTALE
+355 EAVNTALAE
-363 GKAGVEEVK
+363 KATKAEVA
-372 EAKKAADD
+372 EAKQAAAD
-380 AAKEAAKANTALES
+380 AVKEAAKANTALAD
-394 KADAIALE
+394 KADATALE
-402 PLATKESLKDA
+402 PLATKEALKGA
-413 KDELTQAIEAA
+413 KDELAQAIEAA
-424 KTAATEAKAEAKTG
+424 KTVAEEAKAEAKTG
-438 EAVTEAK
+438 EAVIEAK
-445 TKAEAADA
+445 EKATAADA

-504 AAQLAGHADLT
+504 AQQLAGQADLT
-515 AVLDKLNKIFTKD
+515 TVLDKLNKVFTKD
-528 EVNEKLAKKAD
+528 EVNEALAKKAD
-539 VTALADYAEK
+539 VASLEEYAEK
-549 ADVESKLGDKADK
+549 NDVTSKLKDKADK
-562 TKVAE
+562 VQVAE
-567 DIQAAKDVADAAVRE
+567 DIEAAKAVADAAVRE

-626 LNGTGGGLDA
+626 LNGGAGTGASLDA

-641 KVQEVVDAIVAREKF
+641 KVQEIVDAIVAREKF
-656 VGETKFNEK
+656 VGETKLNEK

-681 ADKAAADLLG
+681 ADKNASDLLS

-698 ADKADKA
+698 ADKADKT
-705 VFEAKATELDNKL
+705 VFEAKATELDTKL

-725 VPNLIATKLNE
+725 VPNLIDTKLTA
-736 KLEGYQEKGE
+736 KLAGYQEKGE
-746 YVTKEAGDRDYQPK
+746 YVTKEAADRDYQPK
-760 GEYATTE
+760 GEYATAAALE
-767 KLTEVKDIAD
+767 EVKTK
-777 ANKAAIEGL
+777 ANANEALINGL
-786 DKDNL
+786 DKDTL
-791 VHHDDLVGYA
+791 VHTADLDTYA
-801 KAVKVTEDIA
+801 KAAKVTEDIS
-811 AAVGGLGEVYVAKAD
+811 AAVAGLGDVYVSKNDAD
-826 AETFAK
+826 VYAK
-832 KAEVTAEIGEKE
+832 KADITTEIGAKA
-844 TEIKRY
+844 TELKKY
-850 ADGKFAT
+850 ADDTFAT
-857 KQELENATLAAGN
+857 KQQLDNATIAAGGS
-870 TGLNR
+870 GLTQ

-880 IVDEKLGDIKD
+880 IVDNKLGALKD

-896 TNIQSGVNDNKSAV
+896 ANIQSGVNDNKSSV
-910 NSILAELAKKAD
+910 ESILAELAKKAT
-922 KDALNDKV
+922 KDEVAGKV
-930 TTTDLEDAKTTLN
+930 ATTDFEDAKQTLN
-943 AAIKVQEDALAAAK
+943 TAITAQENALAAAK
-957 TALEEAIKTKSEEA
+957 TALEKAINDKSEEA
-971 AAAYQTKVEFANW
+971 AAAYQTKVDFAAW

-1000 MTADETDAAIDAKL
+1000 MTADETDTAIDAKL

-1028 GNYLTREDLTKT
+1028 GNYLTREDLTNT
-1040 LKDGYITKDESDRLY
+1040 LKDGYITKNESDRLY

-1073 NKSKLDEVNTAIAG
+1073 NKVKIDEVNTAIAN
-1087 KLDATAATSLY
+1087 KLDVSAATSLY
-1098 QTKGDYVLRGEVDAL
+1098 QTKGDYVLRSELDTL
-1113 ATAPAFTNA
+1113 ATTPTFANA
-1122 INAAITTKGYL
+1122 INTAIVGKGYL
-1133 DKTTADGLYAPKG
+1133 DKETADGYYAPKG
-1146 QYVTTEDIANAI
+1146 QYVTTENIEDAIATSAAV
-1158 LTDET
+1158 T
-1163 VAGKQD
+1163 AKQD
-1169 KLTFGTGLSYDED
+1169 ALTFGNGLSYDAD
-1182 TKTLTATGTSVDLS
+1182 TKTLTATGTGASVDLTP
-1196 SYAKKSELPDV
+1196 YAKK
-1207 TTLATKQEVTNA
+1207 
-1219 VASIQVP
+1219 
-1226 SIEGLARTIEVEAKL
+1226 
-1241 VDYVKFTEAESTYAK
+1241 AESDAK
-1256 KTEIP
+1256 
-1261 SIEGLAKT
+1261 
-1269 SEVDT
+1269 
-1274 KLADYAKSADIANT
+1274 Y
-1288 YATKEAINAV
+1288 
-1298 AGLDAD
+1298 
-1304 TVNQLKALAQ
+1304 
-1314 NADLTTVAEKVKNV
+1314 
-1328 YTKAEADGKFGP
+1328 GP

-1365 DLGNYSAGIDTSIGQ
+1365 DLGSYSASMDTNIGQ

-1409 TDFTEGQKTK
+1409 TDFTEDQKTK

-1425 GKHYATS
+1425 GKGYAS
-1432 DDIDNAKAELKGE
+1432 HEDIDNAKAELKGE
-1445 LITEDAATALA
+1445 LVTEEAAQALV
-1456 NGAVTTAEGKI
+1456 NGAVTTAEGKV
-1467 NDAKTALEEKIT
+1467 NEAKEALEGKIT
-1479 ELKNATVAKSDY
+1479 ELKNTV
-1491 DTKIEELETSIGKA
+1491 
-1505 ASGDDLENLLFNDIV
+1505 
-1520 AGDGVTVERFE
+1520 DGIHA
-1531 DPADENRAKLKIKAT
+1531 P
-1546 AQAVD
+1546 D

-1567 LDDIETKLKE
+1567 LEDIETKLKE

>member
-1 MSKKIVTRAYFGLYD
+1 MSKKFVGKAHFGLYD
-16 PARKGVTIDKGNEGG
+16 PKRDKGIEIGGSGNQGG
-31 SSQPVDNKAVEDV
+31 SSTPVDNKAVEDV
-44 TKQANANKE
+44 TKQASANKE
-53 ASAANKAL
+53 ASAANKVL
-61 AEQNKAAVAKVAADL
+61 AEANKAAVAKVAADL

-81 QDVITFLT
+81 QDVITFLS

-100 GEYVTEAK
+100 GEYITDAK
-108 VAEKVT
+108 VAEKIT
-114 EAQTKAKEDVDAK
+114 EAQGKADEAAAAK

-173 KVYDKEAIDKLIKKL
+173 KVYDKDAIDKLIKKL

-201 AAAAEDVVKVADLP
+201 AATADDVVKAAELTEKVKA
-215 AKIQALVDLTSFA
+215 IVDLTPFA
-228 KAAEVE
+228 KTAEVE

-239 KSDLTDKADKAA
+239 KSDLADKADKAA

-272 EVAKKADKETIDA
+272 EVSAKADATA
-285 KADQTAL
+285 LATKADQTAL
-292 DNLKAEVAANKA
+292 DNVKAEADANKA
-304 AVGAEEAA
+304 AVAAEAA
-312 RKSADTL
+312 ERKAADTL
-319 NDAKVQGIS
+319 NDAKVKGIS
-328 EDVAKM
+328 DDVSKL

-349 AKKADQ
+349 SRKADQ

-363 GKAGVEEVK
+363 GKASKAEVA
-372 EAKKAADD
+372 EAKQAATD
-380 AAKEAAKANTALES
+380 AAKEAAKANTALEG
-394 KADAIALE
+394 KADATALE
-402 PLATKESLKDA
+402 PLATKEALKGA
-413 KDELTQAIEAA
+413 KDELAQAVEAA
-424 KTAATEAKAEAKTG
+424 KAAAEEAKTEAKTG

-467 KAVADETYQPKGEYA
+467 KAVADEAYQPKGEYA

-504 AAQLAGHADLT
+504 AQQLAGHADLT
-515 AVLDKLNKIFTKD
+515 AVLDKLNKVFTKD
-528 EVNEKLAKKAD
+528 EVNEKLAAKAD
-539 VTALADYAEK
+539 VTALAEYAEK

-626 LNGTGGGLDA
+626 LNGGTGGTGASLDA

-641 KVQEVVDAIVAREKF
+641 KVKEVVDAIVAQEKF
-656 VGETKFNEK
+656 VGETKLNEK

-681 ADKAAADLLG
+681 ADKAASDLLG

-705 VFEAKATELDNKL
+705 VFEAKANEVDNKL

-725 VPNLIATKLNE
+725 VPNLIDTKLTD
-736 KLEGYQEKGE
+736 KLAGYQEKGE
-746 YVTKEAGDRDYQPK
+746 YVTKEAADRDYQPK
-760 GEYATTE
+760 GEYATAE
-767 KLTEVKDIAD
+767 KLTEVKDIAE
-777 ANKAAIEGL
+777 ANKATIESL

-791 VHHDDLVGYA
+791 VHNADLVVYA
-801 KAVKVTEDIA
+801 RAAKVTEDISV
-811 AAVGGLGEVYVAKAD
+811 AVAGLGDVYVSKND

-832 KAEVTAEIGEKE
+832 KAEVTAEIGEKT
-844 TEIKRY
+844 TEVKKY
-850 ADGKFAT
+850 ADKTFAT

-930 TTTDLEDAKTTLN
+930 ATTDLEDAKQTLN
-943 AAIKVQEDALAAAK
+943 TAITAQENALAAAK
-957 TALEEAIKTKSEEA
+957 TALEKAINDKSEEA

-984 TRDVYGT
+984 ARDTYGT

-1000 MTADETDAAIDAKL
+1000 MTANETDAAIDAKL
-1014 ATNLETLKGIFQVK
+1014 ATNLETLKGIFQLK
-1028 GNYLTREDLTKT
+1028 GNYVTKEELTKT

-1073 NKSKLDEVNTAIAG
+1073 NKSKIDEVNTALAG
-1087 KLDATAATSLY
+1087 KLDLTAA
-1098 QTKGDYVLRGEVDAL
+1098 QNVFQARGDYMTRGDLDNV
-1113 ATAPAFTNA
+1113 ATSPAFTNA
-1122 INAAITTKGYL
+1122 INNAITAKAFL
-1133 DKTTADGLYAPKG
+1133 DKDTADGLYATKG
-1146 QYVTTEDIANAI
+1146 TYVTAQGVTDIIEADPTI
-1158 LTDET
+1158 
-1163 VAGKQD
+1163 AGKQD
-1169 KLTFGTGLSYDED
+1169 KLTFGSGLSYDEG
-1182 TKTLTATGTSVDLS
+1182 TKTVTASGVSVDLTP
-1196 SYAKKSELPDV
+1196 YAKK
-1207 TTLATKQEVTNA
+1207 
-1219 VASIQVP
+1219 
-1226 SIEGLARTIEVEAKL
+1226 
-1241 VDYVKFTEAESTYAK
+1241 AESDAK
-1256 KTEIP
+1256 
-1261 SIEGLAKT
+1261 
-1269 SEVDT
+1269 
-1274 KLADYAKSADIANT
+1274 Y
-1288 YATKEAINAV
+1288 
-1298 AGLDAD
+1298 
-1304 TVNQLKALAQ
+1304 
-1314 NADLTTVAEKVKNV
+1314 
-1328 YTKAEADGKFGP
+1328 GP

-1352 ESILRDKNYATNA
+1352 ESILRDKNYATNEN
-1365 DLGNYSAGIDTSIGQ
+1365 LGTYSASIDTNIGQ

-1409 TDFTEGQKTK
+1409 TDFTEDQKTK
-1419 LDEILT
+1419 LNEILT
-1425 GKHYATS
+1425 GKGYAS
-1432 DDIDNAKAELKGE
+1432 HEDIDNAKAELKGE
-1445 LITEDAATALA
+1445 LVTEEAAQALV
-1456 NGAVTTAEGKI
+1456 NGAVTTAEGKV
-1467 NDAKTALEEKIT
+1467 NEAKEALEGKIT
-1479 ELKNATVAKSDY
+1479 ELKNTV
-1491 DTKIEELETSIGKA
+1491 
-1505 ASGDDLENLLFNDIV
+1505 
-1520 AGDGVTVERFE
+1520 DGIHA
-1531 DPADENRAKLKIKAT
+1531 P
-1546 AQAVD
+1546 D

-1567 LDDIETKLKE
+1567 LEDIETKLKE

>member
-1 MSKKIVTRAYFGLYD
+1 MSKKFVGKAHFGLYD
-16 PARKGVTIDKGNEGG
+16 PKRDKGIEIGG
-31 SSQPVDNKAVEDV
+31 SGNQSGSSTPVDNKAVEDV
-44 TKQANANKE
+44 TKQASANKE
-53 ASAANKAL
+53 ASAANKVL
-61 AEQNKAAVAKVAADL
+61 AEANKAAVAKVAADL

-81 QDVITFLT
+81 QDVITFLS

-100 GEYVTEAK
+100 GEYITDAK
-108 VAEKVT
+108 VAEKIT
-114 EAQTKAKEDVDAK
+114 EAQGKADEAAAAK

-173 KVYDKEAIDKLIKKL
+173 KVYDKDAIDKLIKKL

-201 AAAAEDVVKVADLP
+201 AATADDVVKAAELTEKVKA
-215 AKIQALVDLTSFA
+215 IVDLTPFA
-228 KAAEVE
+228 KTAEVE

-239 KSDLTDKADKAA
+239 KADLADKADKAA

-272 EVAKKADKETIDA
+272 EVSA
-285 KADQTAL
+285 KADATALATKADQAAL
-292 DNLKAEVAANKA
+292 DNVKAEADANKA
-304 AVGAEEAA
+304 AVAAEAA
-312 RKSADTL
+312 ERKAADTL
-319 NDAKVQGIS
+319 NDAKVKGIS
-328 EDVAKM
+328 DDVSKL

-341 KVENEKAL
+341 KIENEKAL
-349 AKKADQ
+349 SRKADQ

-363 GKAGVEEVK
+363 GKATKAEVA
-372 EAKKAADD
+372 EAKQAATD

-394 KADAIALE
+394 KADATALE
-402 PLATKESLKDA
+402 PLATKEALKGA
-413 KDELTQAIEAA
+413 KDELAQAIETAKAAAEEA
-424 KTAATEAKAEAKTG
+424 KTEAKTG

-467 KAVADETYQPKGEYA
+467 KAVADEAYQPKGEYA

-504 AAQLAGHADLT
+504 AQQLAGHADLT
-515 AVLDKLNKIFTKD
+515 AVLDKLNKVFTKD
-528 EVNEKLAKKAD
+528 EVNEKLAAKAD
-539 VTALADYAEK
+539 VTALAEYAEK

-626 LNGTGGGLDA
+626 LNGGTGTGLDA

-641 KVQEVVDAIVAREKF
+641 KVKEVVDALVAQEKF
-656 VGETKFNEK
+656 VGEAKLNEK

-681 ADKAAADLLG
+681 ADKAASDLLG
-691 KADVSAL
+691 KADVTAL

-705 VFEAKATELDNKL
+705 VFEAKANEVDNKL

-725 VPNLIATKLNE
+725 VPNLIDTKLTA
-736 KLEGYQEKGE
+736 KLAGYQEKGE
-746 YVTKEAGDRDYQPK
+746 YVTKEAADRDYQPK
-760 GEYATTE
+760 GEYATAE

-791 VHHDDLVGYA
+791 VHNADLVVYA
-801 KAVKVTEDIA
+801 RAAKVTEDIA

-832 KAEVTAEIGEKE
+832 KAEVTTEIGEKE

-875 TQVEG
+875 AQVEG

-922 KDALNDKV
+922 KDALNEKV
-930 TTTDLEDAKTTLN
+930 ATTDLEEAKTTLN
-943 AAIKVQEDALAAAK
+943 AAIKVQENALAAAK

-984 TRDVYGT
+984 ARDTYGT

-1014 ATNLETLKGIFQVK
+1014 ATNLETLKGIFQLK
-1028 GNYLTREDLTKT
+1028 GNYVTKEELTKT

-1073 NKSKLDEVNTAIAG
+1073 NKSKIDEVNTALAG
-1087 KLDATAATSLY
+1087 KLDLTAA
-1098 QTKGDYVLRGEVDAL
+1098 QNVFQARGDYMTRGDLDNV
-1113 ATAPAFTNA
+1113 ATSPAFTNA
-1122 INAAITTKGYL
+1122 INNAITAKAFL
-1133 DKTTADGLYAPKG
+1133 DKDTADGLYATKG
-1146 QYVTTEDIANAI
+1146 TYVTAQGVTDIIEADATI
-1158 LTDET
+1158 
-1163 VAGKQD
+1163 AGKQD
-1169 KLTFGTGLSYDED
+1169 KLTFGSGLSYDEG
-1182 TKTLTATGTSVDLS
+1182 TKTVTASGVSVDLTP
-1196 SYAKKSELPDV
+1196 YAKK
-1207 TTLATKQEVTNA
+1207 
-1219 VASIQVP
+1219 
-1226 SIEGLARTIEVEAKL
+1226 
-1241 VDYVKFTEAESTYAK
+1241 AESDAK
-1256 KTEIP
+1256 
-1261 SIEGLAKT
+1261 
-1269 SEVDT
+1269 
-1274 KLADYAKSADIANT
+1274 Y
-1288 YATKEAINAV
+1288 
-1298 AGLDAD
+1298 
-1304 TVNQLKALAQ
+1304 
-1314 NADLTTVAEKVKNV
+1314 
-1328 YTKAEADGKFGP
+1328 GP

-1365 DLGNYSAGIDTSIGQ
+1365 DLGGYSASIDTNIGQ

-1396 DTRVTALEGKAAP
+1396 DARVTALEGKAAP
-1409 TDFTEGQKTK
+1409 TDFTEDQKTK
-1419 LDEILT
+1419 LNEILT
-1425 GKHYATS
+1425 GKGYAS
-1432 DDIDNAKAELKGE
+1432 HEDIDNAKAELKGE
-1445 LITEDAATALA
+1445 LVTEEAAQALV
-1456 NGAVTTAEGKI
+1456 NGAVTTAESKV
-1467 NDAKTALEEKIT
+1467 NEAKEALEGKIT
-1479 ELKNATVAKSDY
+1479 ELKNTV
-1491 DTKIEELETSIGKA
+1491 
-1505 ASGDDLENLLFNDIV
+1505 
-1520 AGDGVTVERFE
+1520 DGIHA
-1531 DPADENRAKLKIKAT
+1531 P
-1546 AQAVD
+1546 D

-1567 LDDIETKLKE
+1567 LEDIETKLKE

>member
-100 GEYVTEAK
+100 GEYATEAK

-114 EAQTKAKEDVDAK
+114 EAQTKASEAADAK

-201 AAAAEDVVKVADLP
+201 AASAEDVVKVADLP
-215 AKIQALVDLTSFA
+215 AKIQALVDLTPFA
-228 KAAEVE
+228 KTADVE

-239 KSDLTDKADKAA
+239 KSDLADKADKAA
-251 IETELAKKANASDL
+251 IETELAKKANANDL
-265 TPLATKE
+265 TSLATKE
-272 EVAKKADKETIDA
+272 EVAKKADKETVDA

-292 DNLKAEVAANKA
+292 DNLKAEVATNKA

-328 EDVAKM
+328 EDVSKL

-372 EAKKAADD
+372 EAKQAATD
-380 AAKEAAKANTALES
+380 AAKEAAKANAALEG
-394 KADAIALE
+394 KADTTALE
-402 PLATKESLKDA
+402 PLATKEALKDA

-424 KTAATEAKAEAKTG
+424 KTAAAEAKAEAKTG

-515 AVLDKLNKIFTKD
+515 AVLDKLNKVFTKD

-539 VTALADYAEK
+539 VTALAEYAEK
-549 ADVESKLGDKADK
+549 VDVESKLGDKADK

-604 KTKVEKAIEDLG
+604 KTKIEKAIEDLG

-621 VNDLA
+621 VNDLV
-626 LNGTGGGLDA
+626 LNGTGGTGASLDA

-656 VGETKFNEK
+656 VGETKLNEK
-665 LADKA
+665 LANKA

-811 AAVGGLGEVYVAKAD
+811 TAVGGLGEVYVAKAD

-832 KAEVTAEIGEKE
+832 KAEVTVEIGEKE

-875 TQVEG
+875 TQVES

-930 TTTDLEDAKTTLN
+930 ATTDLEDAKTTLN
-943 AAIKVQEDALAAAK
+943 AAIKVQENALAAAK

-984 TRDVYGT
+984 ARDVYGA

-1061 ATIEYVDDQIGK
+1061 ATIEYVDNQIGK
-1073 NKSKLDEVNTAIAG
+1073 NKTKLDEVNTAIAG

-1122 INAAITTKGYL
+1122 INTAIATKGYL

-1196 SYAKKSELPDV
+1196 SYAKK
-1207 TTLATKQEVTNA
+1207 
-1219 VASIQVP
+1219 
-1226 SIEGLARTIEVEAKL
+1226 
-1241 VDYVKFTEAESTYAK
+1241 
-1256 KTEIP
+1256 TEIP

-1304 TVNQLKALAQ
+1304 TVNQLKTLAQ
-1314 NADLTTVAEKVKNV
+1314 NTDLTTVAEKVKNV

-1365 DLGNYSAGIDTSIGQ
+1365 DLGSYGSGIDTSIGQ

-1396 DTRVTALEGKAAP
+1396 DTRVTALEGKATL
-1409 TDFTEGQKTK
+1409 TDFTESQKTK
-1419 LDEILT
+1419 LDEILA

-1491 DTKIEELETSIGKA
+1491 DTKIEELETAVGKA

-1520 AGDGVTVERFE
+1520 AGDGITVERFE
-1531 DPADENRAKLKIKAT
+1531 DPADENRAKLKVKAT